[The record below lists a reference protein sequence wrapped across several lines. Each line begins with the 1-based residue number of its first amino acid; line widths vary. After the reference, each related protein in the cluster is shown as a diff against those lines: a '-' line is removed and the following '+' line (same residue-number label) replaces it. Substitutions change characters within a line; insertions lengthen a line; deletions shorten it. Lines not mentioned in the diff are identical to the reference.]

1 MSETKKLLDALLC
14 DIYGR
19 QELLAKRMRRC
30 CRNPV
35 LKRSPKKKKGQL
47 AQLASGMVGNRS
59 TLERLDVRKLIDV
72 CAILKVE
79 ILMLGYLL
87 ERVLVARDRL
97 QRHQEVLCEFVTAVL
112 VVESDDAQPK
122 MRFSLSPPPQKAIT
136 SARLTSPT
144 KNSLSSSTT
153 PLTTPGSNNRSPS
166 STKAT
171 MLTRNG
177 GGHGTSPTASGS
189 GHAPSASAS
198 ATAAADDEAT
208 SDYNQWLHA
217 MKLVARLPGGTPPE
231 FRRKLWLSLADKYLK
246 SKNVDWAQQREKC
259 FCEEWR
265 EDDEELGIQIVK
277 DLHRT
282 GSNLCTGPAG
292 SINQAKLKRILLGYA
307 RYNPE
312 VGYCQGFNMLGA
324 LILQV
329 MDKEEE
335 ESMKVMIYLVEGVL
349 PTGYFYGSMGGLQAD
364 MGVFRELMQTRLP
377 RLAKHLQRLQGPVE
391 NAFEPPLT
399 NVFTMQWFL
408 TMFCTCLPMSCV
420 LRVWDLVLIE
430 GSDVLL
436 RTALVLWSLLEE
448 RVISVRSADEFYG
461 KMGSYSSELL
471 NGHLVDSNGLIE
483 RVVKLG
489 PIADL
494 RQLRDKHLY
503 NIAPLRHK
511 QGLQLYYDEEDTHS
525 DEERLAVATVFGLN
539 WGRRGSVGPAAAGKQ
554 QVEQK
559 DRLALDISLLKKQY
573 DRLRERQKQA
583 HVILTTACSTAARQ
597 GSGPASSSQSSV
609 PVNQLL
615 LGRPAIVTNKGK
627 RVGAPLGAIPPA
639 RKPSLPAV
647 LHTKPTAEKQL
658 RRGETLLWRD
668 TDPSR
673 RRRDSLT
680 WKEIKADR
688 AAMMREG
695 ADVSSV
701 RTQKLRTRFGKS
713 DSSSYSED
721 SDGEQETGAGG
732 GGGSSTDTSLCD
744 DDDPK
749 STEKS
754 PKQKAK
760 LARKLKEQKQLAG
773 SRDTSLERQR
783 PKSWAPSSHEIPF
796 MLMGTD
802 SGDEKEEK
810 AAKEEADTRDQAE
823 DSATESGHFEF
834 DRELHLVS
842 SKIEPLKLP
851 YDSEI
856 PDIPSVSPIPTPREK
871 DEAEE
876 DLLDERKAFDVS
888 DDGVT
893 NQYFERVNSVERPN
907 RLELSYSLNEE
918 ETDTNAIYL
927 EEREKVEGHSG
938 DREYNSL
945 PRFYPRED
953 DDGVQG
959 DGKVPQI
966 RDDNIPA
973 SALSNA
979 SRKRRD
985 PRRKT
990 LTRSS
995 TIEIEE
1001 RYQALERR
1009 ISQEQPSGDR
1019 TLPLQAKYI
1028 PSTAALEERF
1038 NTLEKQL
1045 SAEKQRK
1052 EQTDMDADYPVK
1064 PERIPSTAD
1073 LESRFNSLTK
1083 QMSSSESS
1091 SKTPIDLKD
1100 EDRPSG
1106 SSSKKQKDSEKTS
1119 KLHQSEEPES
1129 NTKES
1134 TEETETSDSKEVESD
1149 EKKAEQPRLKKLP
1162 STAELED
1169 RFNALERKMSVQK
1182 SSPSKNKKEPPDEGE
1197 PKSTKEPEKPE
1208 ESEKEIEKSSGS
1220 QSPMATKDP
1229 KDSDQKKPET
1239 KETTRS
1245 PTENQDQKVKDKS
1258 PKSEESVEKE
1268 TSKSKEDSQESETK
1282 KVEANQK
1289 LSLEKG
1295 NNTVKEK
1302 REEAPEKSDKETAET
1317 KNENVENDSSK
1328 KSDSQKKEA
1337 SKTSVPEAESESKPA
1352 SKENSTTKDVE
1363 LEKTPRKSPPSTEE
1377 LEKRFNALEKQMST
1391 TNLETTKEPDQTKS
1405 ATKSQSSSAEEK
1417 TQKSMKSFD
1426 DKIKQ
1431 VNVAIEK
1438 EQKRVE
1444 VEDPAAKKRK
1454 NVEESGKV
1462 VNNQMKTPKTKEE
1475 DSQQPEGSQQKG
1487 KNQRRASEPP
1497 STEDLEKRY
1506 ETLKR
1511 RMSSK
1516 NQFSETVDEALE
1528 RIQQEVISE
1537 SVEEKKPPPS
1547 TEDLES
1553 RFEAL
1558 QGDKKNVESKMSETK
1573 HVDVAIEAHIPSPPP
1588 PPPPPKERPVLAE
1601 PVLHQQQALIEELQS
1616 KMRGQSPG
1624 EENLKPSEINPQ
1636 RRQRKLLQRPT
1647 PMGDETSEAPANTAY
1662 YRAANHEQW
1671 QQRMVRRF
1679 SDLPS
1684 RADLENRLQFLERQL
1699 YKKFYKQ
1706 RCASDSEVASR
1717 VKLPPEDQP
1726 STSRQA
1732 KELEA
1737 EGQLEQRV
1745 LALEKQLSENSLK
1758 LLEAMRERQRSA
1770 DDSGSPRRLSTE
1782 TIDATGKELVRY
1794 TQNIGE
1800 LEEVD
1805 AHKPINISINIKMLV
1820 NKDNE
1825 SKQPKAESKPTT
1837 EDLTR
1842 RLEQLEQQL
1851 LEERAK
1857 NGSIPPENEVLEE
1870 KPEKLEEK
1878 DSCKKQEK
1886 NCHNQH
1892 VKGDEVEKAE
1902 VLAERK
1908 IEPAAAKE
1916 TKTLEN
1922 EEKAQARAKDVDT
1935 QKSVKGQNVVD
1946 DTKSVNDQNVVDDT
1960 KSVDSQKAVDDTKSV
1975 KDHNLVGDKRADGES
1990 LDKKDKSPAKGKSED
2005 DIKQKSEAS
2014 KAEVPKETSTQGKP
2028 SETKLEKRIAKDPV
2042 PKEAS
2047 TKEASPKRETLKSE
2061 EPKSKEKEATKTET
2075 NKSKETSSVPVSTK
2089 ESKVSSKQ
2097 LPEKKETIKDSAS
2110 KELPE
2115 KMVIDSTDVGPMD
2128 ANGKTVV
2135 LLMDNE
2141 HRASKVRRLTRAN
2154 TEELEDLFQAL
2165 EKQLNDRNLVKSE
2178 DGRLIRVDPKPSA
2191 EQEEQTQAIS
2201 DLTKQIE
2208 DFTSAKP
2215 EEENPKEATKDDKPE
2230 PEEPEDY
2237 DWGPNTVKH
2246 HLKRKTVY
2254 LPSTKELESR
2264 FRSLERQIKLLEDVE
2279 KIDVEQRLSEIERK
2293 IKLQYSLSHE
2303 KDLNKYLELCEGKGL
2318 DDDEPLP
2325 VETPTKAEETTA
2337 TRDRSRSPGRRA
2349 VATKSPYTSPS
2360 RKATIKTPHTSPTRK
2375 PIIKSPYTSPSRKS
2389 AKSPYTSPSRNRQR
2403 SPSPTRSPE
2412 RKPKRSPYTS
2422 PARRKPHPN
2431 DLPISD
2437 DLEYKYR
2444 VLDLVRSKSKENLA
2458 KRMNDPNRKPAI
2470 HPLEMILS
2478 PSPDTEAIPT
2488 TGELEHRIRVLD
2500 EKLRSP
2506 AKTRSKSR
2514 SRSPTIEDIKRQK
2527 MRDEQKP
2534 RTPVHNL
2541 ERIVSSPGRPEPPT
2555 AEELEERIR
2564 ILEQEHKFDFK
2575 TQKDYKAFNQKLKD
2589 VISPSLSF
2597 DEFRA
2602 AKSREQSP
2610 RRHGPTTPKSALRR
2624 DDFDEGY
2631 CGGAHTTTH
2640 YRPTSPKVIRFRD
2653 EDENEDEDQFEEA
2666 PRPKSRQTSD
2676 RMVGSTHDV
2685 LDCLEEN
2692 TKILQ
2697 RILKKT
2703 LADQPSATRSYASS
2717 SEGLDALGSR
2727 LMRETSPITR
2737 TGTHTGVPLRTGENI
2752 NDRLSSIKNS
2762 IKSIDTLCEEKPYQK
2777 EKCQRYIDS
2786 LFTDSLHFAS
2796 KKSSLED
2803 LSLSRSLSRSESRGR
2818 SIHRTGDYAPSI
2830 RVTSEHRS
2838 LGSAD
2843 SRRSPLGNR
2852 DTSPVHHRS
2861 HRDVSRELSPRRR
2874 RLEEEDEERKDR
2886 ESSRVRRDNLLPNYF
2901 ADNRSELSSGSSLTG
2916 FNHKVDRQLEETCA
2930 KYADDRRSACR
2941 TPLSHPYES
2950 RTTATRHSHTDPV
2963 QIPAKPAGSATATD
2977 SFPRPVSPYRQPYD
2991 PYHRSPGGA
3000 GGTPLYQPGKLE
3012 IRHTTVTSTFY
3023 DRFLTEKQIERQ
3035 THSRPPSRSP
3045 VVSPSVPAKSYVDLS
3060 STTSATSSTT
3070 ATSTT
3075 ASSFM
3080 SSSYAG
3086 PSFSLPSASNYSYLN
3101 PVSGSGSGSGISS
3114 ISPRASCSDLR
3125 STTSGPTSTSTTS
3138 ATTSSY
3144 VPYNFTSSFTSRL
3157 SDPSTTST
3165 ASAVSTS
3172 SLTHSTGVYNPM
3184 MSFTLREPLASSSLG
3199 GASASTLLPFQFNRT
3214 FTSNFDKEQNKQ

>member
-1 MSETKKLLDALLC
+1 
-14 DIYGR
+14 
-19 QELLAKRMRRC
+19 
-30 CRNPV
+30 
-35 LKRSPKKKKGQL
+35 
-47 AQLASGMVGNRS
+47 MV
-59 TLERLDVRKLIDV
+59 
-72 CAILKVE
+72 CILH
-79 ILMLGYLL
+79 GYY
-87 ERVLVARDRL
+87 
-97 QRHQEVLCEFVTAVL
+97 
-112 VVESDDAQPK
+112 DAQPK

-136 SARLTSPT
+136 SARLTSP
-144 KNSLSSSTT
+144 SSSTST
-153 PLTTPGSNNRSPS
+153 RSTTTITTPGSNNRSPS

-198 ATAAADDEAT
+198 AAADDEAT

-597 GSGPASSSQSSV
+597 GSGPASSAQSSV

-627 RVGAPLGAIPPA
+627 RIGAPLGAIPPA

-647 LHTKPTAEKQL
+647 LHTKPATEKQL

-695 ADVSSV
+695 TDVSSV

-721 SDGEQETGAGG
+721 SDGELETGAGGGGG

-783 PKSWAPSSHEIPF
+783 PKSWAPSSQEIPF
-796 MLMGTD
+796 TLMGTD
-802 SGDEKEEK
+802 SGDEKEEQ
-810 AAKEEADTRDQAE
+810 AAKEQPDTGDQAE

-834 DRELHLVS
+834 DRELQLVS
-842 SKIEPLKLP
+842 AKIEPLKLP
-851 YDSEI
+851 YDTAF
-856 PDIPSVSPIPTPREK
+856 PGMPSVSPMPTPQEK
-871 DEAEE
+871 SEAEE
-876 DLLDERKAFDVS
+876 DLLDERKPFDVS

-918 ETDTNAIYL
+918 ETDTKAIYL

-945 PRFYPRED
+945 PRFYPRAD
-953 DDGVQG
+953 DDGVQD

-966 RDDNIPA
+966 RDDNIPGENKDDYKELLSMTIEENTGYKPPPPTA

-1009 ISQEQPSGDR
+1009 ISQDQPSEDR
-1019 TLPLQAKYI
+1019 KAKYI

-1052 EQTDMDADYPVK
+1052 EQTDMEADQPIK
-1064 PERIPSTAD
+1064 SDRIPSTAD

-1083 QMSSSESS
+1083 QMSSSENSS

-1100 EDRPSG
+1100 ADRPSG
-1106 SSSKKQKDSEKTS
+1106 SSSKKQMDSEKTS
-1119 KLHQSEEPES
+1119 KLHQAEEPES

-1134 TEETETSDSKEVESD
+1134 AGETEASDSKENKSD
-1149 EKKAEQPRLKKLP
+1149 EKEAEQPRLKKLP

-1169 RFNALERKMSVQK
+1169 RFNALERKLSVQK

-1197 PKSTKEPEKPE
+1197 SKSTKEPEKPE
-1208 ESEKEIEKSSGS
+1208 EPEKEMEKSSDC
-1220 QSPMATKDP
+1220 QSPIAAKDP
-1229 KDSDQKKPET
+1229 KNSDQKKPET
-1239 KETTRS
+1239 KETTQS
-1245 PTENQDQKVKDKS
+1245 PTENKDQKGKAKS
-1258 PKSEESVEKE
+1258 PKSEERIGKE
-1268 TSKSKEDSQESETK
+1268 TSKSKEDSQETDSTK
-1282 KVEANQK
+1282 KVETNPK
-1289 LSLEKG
+1289 LSSEKG
-1295 NNTVKEK
+1295 DHALKEK
-1302 REEAPEKSDKETAET
+1302 RQEAPGKTDKETAET
-1317 KNENVENDSSK
+1317 KNEN

-1337 SKTSVPEAESESKPA
+1337 TKTSVPQTESDSKPA
-1352 SKENSTTKDVE
+1352 SKEKPTSKDVE

-1391 TNLETTKEPDQTKS
+1391 TNLETTKEPDQTKA

-1417 TQKSMKSFD
+1417 AQKSMKSFD
-1426 DKIKQ
+1426 DKIKE

-1444 VEDPAAKKRK
+1444 VEDHAEKKRQ
-1454 NVEESGKV
+1454 NVEEA
-1462 VNNQMKTPKTKEE
+1462 VNNNLETPNNKVK
-1475 DSQQPEGSQQKG
+1475 DSQLPEESEQKG

-1537 SVEEKKPPPS
+1537 SVEEKKPPP
-1547 TEDLES
+1547 TTADLES

-1558 QGDKKNVESKMSETK
+1558 HGDRKNVEAKVAATK

-1588 PPPPPKERPVLAE
+1588 PPPPPKERPVLAA

-1636 RRQRKLLQRPT
+1636 RRQRRLLQRPT

-1805 AHKPINISINIKMLV
+1805 AHKPINISINIKMMV
-1820 NKDNE
+1820 NKDSE
-1825 SKQPKAESKPTT
+1825 SKQPKGESKPTT

-1857 NGSIPPENEVLEE
+1857 NGSIPPEGEVLEE

-1878 DSCKKQEK
+1878 DSCNKQEK

-1892 VKGDEVEKAE
+1892 VKGDEVEKSE
-1902 VLAERK
+1902 VPVERK

-1935 QKSVKGQNVVD
+1935 QKSVKGQN
-1946 DTKSVNDQNVVDDT
+1946 
-1960 KSVDSQKAVDDTKSV
+1960 AVDDKKSV
-1975 KDHNLVGDKRADGES
+1975 KGQNAVDDKNSVKDKNVVHDTQTDGES
-1990 LDKKDKSPAKGKSED
+1990 LDKKGKTPAKEKSED
-2005 DIKQKSEAS
+2005 GTKQKSEAI

-2028 SETKLEKRIAKDPV
+2028 SETKLEKRITRDPV
-2042 PKEAS
+2042 AEEAS
-2047 TKEASPKRETLKSE
+2047 TKEASPKKENPESG
-2061 EPKSKEKEATKTET
+2061 EPKSKEKEATKAET
-2075 NKSKETSSVPVSTK
+2075 NKSKETPSVAVSTK
-2089 ESKVSSKQ
+2089 EGKVPSKQ
-2097 LPEKKETIKDSAS
+2097 LPEKKETTKHSPS

-2115 KMVIDSTDVGPMD
+2115 KMVINSTDVGPMEP
-2128 ANGKTVV
+2128 NGKTVV

-2178 DGRLIRVDPKPSA
+2178 DGRLVRVDPKPSA
-2191 EQEEQTQAIS
+2191 EQVEQTQAIS
-2201 DLTKQIE
+2201 DLTKEIE

-2215 EEENPKEATKDDKPE
+2215 EEENPKEAAKEDKLE
-2230 PEEPEDY
+2230 PEEPEDF

-2279 KIDVEQRLSEIERK
+2279 KIDVEQRLNEFERK

-2318 DDDEPLP
+2318 DDDEALP
-2325 VETPTKAEETTA
+2325 VETPTKAEEATA
-2337 TRDRSRSPGRRA
+2337 TRDRSRSPGRKA
-2349 VATKSPYTSPS
+2349 VVSKSPYTSPS

-2375 PIIKSPYTSPSRKS
+2375 PIIKSPYTSPARKS

-2403 SPSPTRSPE
+2403 SPSPTRSPD
-2412 RKPKRSPYTS
+2412 RKTKRSPYTS

-2458 KRMNDPNRKPAI
+2458 KRMNDPNRKAAI

-2514 SRSPTIEDIKRQK
+2514 SRSPTIEDMKRQK

-2597 DEFRA
+2597 EEFRS

-2631 CGGAHTTTH
+2631 CGGTHTTSH
-2640 YRPTSPKVIRFRD
+2640 YRSTSPKVIRFRD
-2653 EDENEDEDQFEEA
+2653 EDEVEDADQFEEA
-2666 PRPKSRQTSD
+2666 PRPKSRQAGD
-2676 RMVGSTHDV
+2676 RM
-2685 LDCLEEN
+2685 
-2692 TKILQ
+2692 
-2697 RILKKT
+2697 KT

-2786 LFTDSLHFAS
+2786 LFTDSLHFGS

-2818 SIHRTGDYAPSI
+2818 SIHRSGDYAPSI

-2843 SRRSPLGNR
+2843 SRRSPLGHR
-2852 DTSPVHHRS
+2852 DTSPLHHRS

-2950 RTTATRHSHTDPV
+2950 RTTATATATRHSHTDPV

-3045 VVSPSVPAKSYVDLS
+3045 VVSPSVPAKSYVDLC
-3060 STTSATSSTT
+3060 STTSSATSTSST
-3070 ATSTT
+3070 S

-3101 PVSGSGSGSGISS
+3101 PVSGSGSGSGSGISS

-3125 STTSGPTSTSTTS
+3125 STSTTS
-3138 ATTSSY
+3138 VTTSSY
-3144 VPYNFTSSFTSRL
+3144 APYNFTSSFTSRL
-3157 SDPSTTST
+3157 SDPIATST

-3184 MSFTLREPLASSSLG
+3184 MSFTLREPLTSSSLG
-3199 GASASTLLPFQFNRT
+3199 GSSASPLLPFQFNRT

>member
-1 MSETKKLLDALLC
+1 MSDTKKLLDALLC

-19 QELLAKRMRRC
+19 QEQLAKRMRRC
-30 CRNPV
+30 CRDPV
-35 LKRSPKKKKGQL
+35 FQRRSSKEKKGQL
-47 AQLASGMVGNRS
+47 AQLASGMVGNRE

-87 ERVLVARDRL
+87 ERVLMARDRL

-144 KNSLSSSTT
+144 KNSQSTT
-153 PLTTPGSNNRSPS
+153 TNSTTIPGNNNRSPS
-166 STKAT
+166 STIST
-171 MLTRNG
+171 MLARNG

-189 GHAPSASAS
+189 GHGPSATATAPSAS
-198 ATAAADDEAT
+198 ADDEAT

-448 RVISVRSADEFYG
+448 RVLSVRSADEFYG

-525 DEERLAVATVFGLN
+525 DEERIAVATVFGLN

-597 GSGPASSSQSSV
+597 GSGSTSSSQASV

-627 RVGAPLGAIPPA
+627 RVGAPMGAIPPA

-647 LHTKPTAEKQL
+647 LHTKPGTEKQL

-695 ADVSSV
+695 IDVSSV
-701 RTQKLRTRFGKS
+701 KTQKLRTRFGKS

-721 SDGEQETGAGG
+721 SDGEQDAGT

-749 STEKS
+749 SIEKS
-754 PKQKAK
+754 PKHKAK
-760 LARKLKEQKQLAG
+760 LARKLKEQKQMSG

-783 PKSWAPSSHEIPF
+783 PKSWAPSSQEIPF

-802 SGDEKEEK
+802 SGDEKES
-810 AAKEEADTRDQAE
+810 AVKEEADDPAE
-823 DSATESGHFEF
+823 DSATESGRFGF
-834 DRELHLVS
+834 DKELDLVS
-842 SKIEPLKLP
+842 YKLEPLKIH
-851 YDSEI
+851 SETEI
-856 PDIPSVSPIPTPREK
+856 PGMTSISPIPTPKEK
-871 DEAEE
+871 SKAEE
-876 DLLDERKAFDVS
+876 DLLEERKRFDVS
-888 DDGVT
+888 DNGVT

-918 ETDTNAIYL
+918 ETDTSAIFM

-938 DREYNSL
+938 DREYKSIPPL
-945 PRFYPRED
+945 FTRED
-953 DDGVQG
+953 DHSVQVA
-959 DGKVPQI
+959 GKVPQI
-966 RDDNIPA
+966 RDDNIPGENKDDYKELLNMTIEDNTVYKPPPPTA
-973 SALSNA
+973 SNLSNA

-1009 ISQEQPSGDR
+1009 ISQDQPDR
-1019 TLPLQAKYI
+1019 QSKYI

-1052 EQTDMDADYPVK
+1052 ELPEMETDYPPK
-1064 PERIPSTAD
+1064 SERIPSTAD
-1073 LESRFNSLTK
+1073 LETRFNSLTK

-1091 SKTPIDLKD
+1091 SKAPIDLKD
-1100 EDRPSG
+1100 EESPSG
-1106 SSSKKQKDSEKTS
+1106 SSPKEQRDSEKTS
-1119 KLHQSEEPES
+1119 KLHSSEETQS
-1129 NTKES
+1129 DTKETS
-1134 TEETETSDSKEVESD
+1134 EKTEASDSKENKSD
-1149 EKKAEQPRLKKLP
+1149 EKGDEQPRLKKLP

-1182 SSPSKNKKEPPDEGE
+1182 TSPSKTKKEPPDEE
-1197 PKSTKEPEKPE
+1197 ETKAVEEPE
-1208 ESEKEIEKSSGS
+1208 ESEKVSENSKDSHSTTD
-1220 QSPMATKDP
+1220 TKDRR
-1229 KDSDQKKPET
+1229 KSDQKKPET
-1239 KETTRS
+1239 KEVPKS
-1245 PTENQDQKVKDKS
+1245 PTQNQEQKDKPRKVES
-1258 PKSEESVEKE
+1258 PKREEKSIKENTKSSEDSPKPVSSPAEKQKTNKNAEANKKTDLEEDDLVKNTEKVEPSNKPDSKTSE
-1268 TSKSKEDSQESETK
+1268 TSKQTDSKKEEPAKKMVSES
-1282 KVEANQK
+1282 N
-1289 LSLEKG
+1289 
-1295 NNTVKEK
+1295 
-1302 REEAPEKSDKETAET
+1302 KSDQKASSEDKSSTKEQE
-1317 KNENVENDSSK
+1317 
-1328 KSDSQKKEA
+1328 
-1337 SKTSVPEAESESKPA
+1337 PA
-1352 SKENSTTKDVE
+1352 
-1363 LEKTPRKSPPSTEE
+1363 KTPRKSPPSTEE

-1391 TNLETTKEPDQTKS
+1391 TNLETSKEPDQAMPS
-1405 ATKSQSSSAEEK
+1405 AKNQTPKEEEK
-1417 TQKSMKSFD
+1417 AQKSMKCFD
-1426 DKIKQ
+1426 DKIKE
-1431 VNVAIEK
+1431 VNTAIAIE
-1438 EQKRVE
+1438 QK
-1444 VEDPAAKKRK
+1444 K
-1454 NVEESGKV
+1454 VEEEDQAEKKHKGFGESCKA
-1462 VNNQMKTPKTKEE
+1462 VNEKLEAPKKGASEKPEE
-1475 DSQQPEGSQQKG
+1475 SQQKG

-1516 NQFSETVDEALE
+1516 NHFSETVDEALE

-1553 RFEAL
+1553 RFDAL
-1558 QGDKKNVESKMSETK
+1558 HGGEKNKPSTTQPK
-1573 HVDVAIEAHIPSPPP
+1573 HVDVAIEAHIPDPPP
-1588 PPPPPKERPVLAE
+1588 PPPPPKDRPVLAE

-1636 RRQRKLLQRPT
+1636 RRQRNLLQRPT

-1662 YRAANHEQW
+1662 YRAANHDQW

-1706 RCASDSEVASR
+1706 RCASDSEVASK
-1717 VKLPPEDQP
+1717 VKLPPDEQP

-1732 KELEA
+1732 RALEA

-1770 DDSGSPRRLSTE
+1770 VQQSDDTGSPRRLSTE

-1805 AHKPINISINIKMLV
+1805 AHKPINISINIKMMV
-1820 NKDNE
+1820 NKDGE
-1825 SKQPKAESKPTT
+1825 SKQPKGEAKPTT

-1857 NGSIPPENEVLEE
+1857 NGSIPSENEGAELKIE
-1870 KPEKLEEK
+1870 KPEES
-1878 DSCKKQEK
+1878 DACKKQEK

-1892 VKGDEVEKAE
+1892 VKSDEAEKVEVPVEKK
-1902 VLAERK
+1902 L
-1908 IEPAAAKE
+1908 EPEAAKE

-1922 EEKAQARAKDVDT
+1922 EEKAQARAKEVVT
-1935 QKSVKGQNVVD
+1935 EKSVKEEKTVVD
-1946 DTKSVNDQNVVDDT
+1946 EKLGGKEEVP
-1960 KSVDSQKAVDDTKSV
+1960 V
-1975 KDHNLVGDKRADGES
+1975 KP
-1990 LDKKDKSPAKGKSED
+1990 KSPAKEKPEGDSKKKSVAAKVDAKKEPSTQD
-2005 DIKQKSEAS
+2005 KPLETKSDKSSTKEPKPKEAPTEEAKKKIENL
-2014 KAEVPKETSTQGKP
+2014 KAESKPKETPSSTKSENTK
-2028 SETKLEKRIAKDPV
+2028 SETI
-2042 PKEAS
+2042 
-2047 TKEASPKRETLKSE
+2047 
-2061 EPKSKEKEATKTET
+2061 KSKESSSDTP
-2075 NKSKETSSVPVSTK
+2075 SKESTK
-2089 ESKVSSKQ
+2089 K
-2097 LPEKKETIKDSAS
+2097 LPEKKETSKDSSS
-2110 KELPE
+2110 KELPD
-2115 KMVIDSTDVGPMD
+2115 KMVINATDLGPMD
-2128 ANGKTVV
+2128 PNSKTVV

-2141 HRASKVRRLTRAN
+2141 PRASKVRRLTRAN

-2165 EKQLNDRNLVKSE
+2165 EKQLNDRNLIKSE
-2178 DGRLIRVDPKPSA
+2178 DGRLIRVDSKPSA
-2191 EQEEQTQAIS
+2191 EQVEQSQAIS
-2201 DLTKQIE
+2201 DLTKEIE

-2215 EEENPKEATKDDKPE
+2215 EEKEKPKEATKEGKTE

-2279 KIDVEQRLSEIERK
+2279 KIDVEQRLNEIERK

-2325 VETPTKAEETTA
+2325 VETPTKAEETVTA
-2337 TRDRSRSPGRRA
+2337 RDRSRSPGRKVTTKSPYTSPSRKA
-2349 VATKSPYTSPS
+2349 ATKSPYTSPS
-2360 RKATIKTPHTSPTRK
+2360 RKAT
-2375 PIIKSPYTSPSRKS
+2375 KSPYTSPSRQ
-2389 AKSPYTSPSRNRQR
+2389 QR
-2403 SPSPTRSPE
+2403 SPSPARSPE
-2412 RKPKRSPYTS
+2412 RKSKKSPYTS

-2478 PSPDTEAIPT
+2478 PSPDEDAIPT

-2500 EKLRSP
+2500 EKLKSP
-2506 AKTRSKSR
+2506 AKTRPKSR
-2514 SRSPTIEDIKRQK
+2514 SRSPTIDDIKRQK

-2555 AEELEERIR
+2555 AEQLEERIR

-2597 DEFRA
+2597 EEFRA

-2610 RRHGPTTPKSALRR
+2610 RRHGATTPKSALRR
-2624 DDFDEGY
+2624 DDFDEAYSSG
-2631 CGGAHTTTH
+2631 TTTH

-2653 EDENEDEDQFEEA
+2653 EDEDDDHFEEA
-2666 PRPKSRQTSD
+2666 PRSKSRQTSD
-2676 RMVGSTHDV
+2676 RM
-2685 LDCLEEN
+2685 
-2692 TKILQ
+2692 
-2697 RILKKT
+2697 T

-2786 LFTDSLHFAS
+2786 LFSDSLHFAS

-2818 SIHRTGDYAPSI
+2818 SIHRSGDYAPSI
-2830 RVTSEHRS
+2830 RITSEHRS
-2838 LGSAD
+2838 LGSAE

-2852 DTSPVHHRS
+2852 ETSPLHHRS
-2861 HRDVSRELSPRRR
+2861 HREVSRELSPRRR

-2941 TPLSHPYES
+2941 TPLSHPFES

-2963 QIPAKPAGSATATD
+2963 QIQATATGTTD

-3000 GGTPLYQPGKLE
+3000 GSTPLYQPGKLE

-3035 THSRPPSRSP
+3035 TNSRPPSRSP
-3045 VVSPSVPAKSYVDLS
+3045 VVSPSVPAKSYMDLC

-3070 ATSTT
+3070 AFSTT
-3075 ASSFM
+3075 SSFM

-3086 PSFSLPSASNYSYLN
+3086 PSFSLPSSSNYSYLN
-3101 PVSGSGSGSGISS
+3101 PGGSGISSS

-3125 STTSGPTSTSTTS
+3125 STTTASSLTTTTTTPST
-3138 ATTSSY
+3138 TTSSY
-3144 VPYNFTSSFTSRL
+3144 VPYNFSSSFTSRL
-3157 SDPSTTST
+3157 SEPITTCS
-3165 ASAVSTS
+3165 ASVVSTS

-3199 GASASTLLPFQFNRT
+3199 GSSASPLLPFQFNRT

>member
-1 MSETKKLLDALLC
+1 MSDTKKLLDALLC

-19 QELLAKRMRRC
+19 QEQLATRMRRC
-30 CRNPV
+30 CRDPV
-35 LKRSPKKKKGQL
+35 FRSRSSKEKKGQL
-47 AQLASGMVGNRS
+47 ARLASGMVGNRS
-59 TLERLDVRKLIDV
+59 TLERLDVHKLIDV

-87 ERVLVARDRL
+87 ERVLIARDRL

-122 MRFSLSPPPQKAIT
+122 MRFSLSPPPQKAIS

-144 KNSLSSSTT
+144 TTTTSTT
-153 PLTTPGSNNRSPS
+153 SNSRSTTTTALGTTSCTTPSGNNRSPG
-166 STKAT
+166 STNNT
-171 MLTRNG
+171 MLARNG

-189 GHAPSASAS
+189 
-198 ATAAADDEAT
+198 
-208 SDYNQWLHA
+208 
-217 MKLVARLPGGTPPE
+217 
-231 FRRKLWLSLADKYLK
+231 
-246 SKNVDWAQQREKC
+246 
-259 FCEEWR
+259 
-265 EDDEELGIQIVK
+265 
-277 DLHRT
+277 
-282 GSNLCTGPAG
+282 
-292 SINQAKLKRILLGYA
+292 
-307 RYNPE
+307 
-312 VGYCQGFNMLGA
+312 
-324 LILQV
+324 ILQV

-349 PTGYFYGSMGGLQAD
+349 PTGYFCGSMGGLQAD

-448 RVISVRSADEFYG
+448 RVLSVRSADEFYG

-525 DEERLAVATVFGLN
+525 DEERIAVATVFGLN
-539 WGRRGSVGPAAAGKQ
+539 WGRRGSVGPAAATGKQ

-583 HVILTTACSTAARQ
+583 HVILTTACSTASRQ
-597 GSGPASSSQSSV
+597 GTGPASNCQTAV
-609 PVNQLL
+609 QVNQLL

-647 LHTKPTAEKQL
+647 LHTKPATEKQL

-688 AAMMREG
+688 AAMVREG
-695 ADVSSV
+695 IDVSSV
-701 RTQKLRTRFGKS
+701 KTQKLRTRFGKS

-721 SDGEQETGAGG
+721 SDGEQDLGAAE
-732 GGGSSTDTSLCD
+732 GSSTDTSLCD

-749 STEKS
+749 SIEKS
-754 PKQKAK
+754 PKHKAK
-760 LARKLKEQKQLAG
+760 LARKLKEQKQLSG
-773 SRDTSLERQR
+773 SRDASLERQR

-802 SGDEKEEK
+802 SGDEKEP
-810 AAKEEADTRDQAE
+810 AVKEEADAVDPAE
-823 DSATESGHFEF
+823 DSATESGRFGF
-834 DRELHLVS
+834 DKELDLDS
-842 SKIEPLKLP
+842 YKLETLKIQ
-851 YDSEI
+851 SETEI
-856 PDIPSVSPIPTPREK
+856 LCMTSTSPIATPK
-871 DEAEE
+871 MKSEADE
-876 DLLDERKAFDVS
+876 DLLVDQKRFDVN
-888 DDGVT
+888 DNGVT

-918 ETDTNAIYL
+918 ETDTSAIYL

-938 DREYNSL
+938 DREYQSL
-945 PRFYPRED
+945 PPLFTKEED
-953 DDGVQG
+953 DSMQM

-966 RDDNIPA
+966 RDDNIPGENKDDYKELLSMTIEENTGYKPPPPTA
-973 SALSNA
+973 GLLSNA
-979 SRKRRD
+979 TRKRRD

-1009 ISQEQPSGDR
+1009 ISQDQPNGDR
-1019 TLPLQAKYI
+1019 QSKYI

-1052 EQTDMDADYPVK
+1052 ELSEMETDLPNK
-1064 PERIPSTAD
+1064 SERIPSTAD
-1073 LESRFNSLTK
+1073 LETRFNSLTK
-1083 QMSSSESS
+1083 QLSSSESS
-1091 SKTPIDLKD
+1091 SKTPIDIK
-1100 EDRPSG
+1100 EEEPPSG
-1106 SSSKKQKDSEKTS
+1106 SSSKEQKDSEKTS
-1119 KLHQSEEPES
+1119 KLHKSEEVQS
-1129 NTKES
+1129 DTKETS
-1134 TEETETSDSKEVESD
+1134 AKTETSNAKEKESA
-1149 EKKAEQPRLKKLP
+1149 EKGADQPRLKKLP

-1182 SSPSKNKKEPPDEGE
+1182 SSPSETKKEPPDEE
-1197 PKSTKEPEKPE
+1197 SSNVIKEPQ
-1208 ESEKEIEKSSGS
+1208 ESEKITQKSEDI
-1220 QSPMATKDP
+1220 QSTTATKDTKDDDQRSLKTKENP
-1229 KDSDQKKPET
+1229 VSPKEIPAQESKSSKIESPKPEKEPLTQSSESAKDSQKSVT
-1239 KETTRS
+1239 S
-1245 PTENQDQKVKDKS
+1245 PNRNE
-1258 PKSEESVEKE
+1258 
-1268 TSKSKEDSQESETK
+1268 
-1282 KVEANQK
+1282 K
-1289 LSLEKG
+1289 LSK
-1295 NNTVKEK
+1295 N
-1302 REEAPEKSDKETAET
+1302 DETI
-1317 KNENVENDSSK
+1317 K
-1328 KSDSQKKEA
+1328 KSDSEKFNDLKVTEVSKNPDKNKERGEAAKKNDSEKVETKTD
-1337 SKTSVPEAESESKPA
+1337 SKTIEPKKSGSEVKST
-1352 SKENSTTKDVE
+1352 SKEPETV
-1363 LEKTPRKSPPSTEE
+1363 KTPRKSPPSTEE

-1391 TNLETTKEPDQTKS
+1391 TNMEITKEAEQTKS
-1405 ATKSQSSSAEEK
+1405 VPKNQTSKEEEK
-1417 TQKSMKSFD
+1417 AQKSMKSFD
-1426 DKIKQ
+1426 DKIKE
-1431 VNVAIEK
+1431 VNTTLAK
-1438 EQKRVE
+1438 EQKKVDE
-1444 VEDPAAKKRK
+1444 EDQAEKIVKEDCKASDEKLEIPKK
-1454 NVEESGKV
+1454 NAEESEL
-1462 VNNQMKTPKTKEE
+1462 PEE
-1475 DSQQPEGSQQKG
+1475 GQQKG

-1516 NQFSETVDEALE
+1516 NHFAAQSETVDEALE

-1558 QGDKKNVESKMSETK
+1558 HGGEKKESRSTQPK
-1573 HVDVAIEAHIPSPPP
+1573 HVDVAIEAHIPDPPP
-1588 PPPPPKERPVLAE
+1588 PPPPPKERPILAE

-1636 RRQRKLLQRPT
+1636 RRQRNHLLQRPA

-1662 YRAANHEQW
+1662 YRAANHDPW

-1706 RCASDSEVASR
+1706 RCASDSEVASK
-1717 VKLPPEDQP
+1717 VKLPPDDQP
-1726 STSRQA
+1726 STSHQA
-1732 KELEA
+1732 KALEA
-1737 EGQLEQRV
+1737 EAQLEQRV

-1770 DDSGSPRRLSTE
+1770 APRSDDSGSPRRLSTE

-1805 AHKPINISINIKMLV
+1805 AHKPINISINIKMLL
-1820 NKDNE
+1820 NKDSE
-1825 SKQPKAESKPTT
+1825 PKQPKGEPKPTT

-1857 NGSIPPENEVLEE
+1857 NGTMPTENEVPEV
-1870 KPEKLEEK
+1870 KPEKLEEG

-1886 NCHNQH
+1886 NCHNLH
-1892 VKGDEVEKAE
+1892 VKSDEAEKLE
-1902 VLAERK
+1902 EPVERK
-1908 IEPAAAKE
+1908 IEPEAAKE

-1922 EEKAQARAKDVDT
+1922 EEKAQARAKEVVTEKLVKEEKAAVDEKLVMET
-1935 QKSVKGQNVVD
+1935 AIEKPKSPIKEKPKD
-1946 DTKSVNDQNVVDDT
+1946 DTK
-1960 KSVDSQKAVDDTKSV
+1960 K
-1975 KDHNLVGDKRADGES
+1975 
-1990 LDKKDKSPAKGKSED
+1990 
-2005 DIKQKSEAS
+2005 KSEAT
-2014 KAEVPKETSTQGKP
+2014 KAEEAKETSSEVKSDSEKPSTNDSKPKTNDSQEVPANKKDQLKTEKSESKETPNTNKNDVPKNDTIKPKETSSAEVTN
-2028 SETKLEKRIAKDPV
+2028 
-2042 PKEAS
+2042 
-2047 TKEASPKRETLKSE
+2047 
-2061 EPKSKEKEATKTET
+2061 SKE
-2075 NKSKETSSVPVSTK
+2075 SD
-2089 ESKVSSKQ
+2089 KQ
-2097 LPEKKETIKDSAS
+2097 LPEKKETSKDSSA
-2110 KELPE
+2110 KELPD
-2115 KMVIDSTDVGPMD
+2115 KMVINATDLGPVD
-2128 ANGKTVV
+2128 PNSKTVV

-2141 HRASKVRRLTRAN
+2141 PRASKVRRLTRAN

-2165 EKQLNDRNLVKSE
+2165 EKQLNDRNLIKSE
-2178 DGRLIRVDPKPSA
+2178 DGRLIRADSKPSA
-2191 EQEEQTQAIS
+2191 EQVEQAQAIC
-2201 DLTKQIE
+2201 DLTKEIE

-2215 EEENPKEATKDDKPE
+2215 EEKEIPKKAAKEDKPE
-2230 PEEPEDY
+2230 PEQSEDY

-2246 HLKRKTVY
+2246 HLKRRTVH

-2279 KIDVEQRLSEIERK
+2279 KIDVEQRLNEIERK

-2303 KDLNKYLELCEGKGL
+2303 TDLNKYLELCEGKGL
-2318 DDDEPLP
+2318 DDEETLP
-2325 VETPTKAEETTA
+2325 VETPTKADEAA
-2337 TRDRSRSPGRRA
+2337 TVRDRSRSPGRKVASKSPYTSTSRNA
-2349 VATKSPYTSPS
+2349 ASKSPYTSPSRKAATKSPYTSPS
-2360 RKATIKTPHTSPTRK
+2360 RKA
-2375 PIIKSPYTSPSRKS
+2375 
-2389 AKSPYTSPSRNRQR
+2389 AKSPYTSPSRHRQR

-2412 RKPKRSPYTS
+2412 RRSKKSPYCS
-2422 PARRKPHPN
+2422 PPRRKPHPN

-2478 PSPDTEAIPT
+2478 PSPDDSEIPT

-2500 EKLRSP
+2500 GKLKSP
-2506 AKTRSKSR
+2506 AKTRPKSR

-2541 ERIVSSPGRPEPPT
+2541 ERIVSSPSRPEPPT
-2555 AEELEERIR
+2555 AEQLEERIR
-2564 ILEQEHKFDFK
+2564 ILEQDHKFDFK

-2597 DEFRA
+2597 EEFRA

-2610 RRHGPTTPKSALRR
+2610 RRQGATTPKSALRR
-2624 DDFDEGY
+2624 DDCDEAYSGS
-2631 CGGAHTTTH
+2631 TTH

-2653 EDENEDEDQFEEA
+2653 EDEDEDQFEEA
-2666 PRPKSRQTSD
+2666 PRSKSRHNSD
-2676 RMVGSTHDV
+2676 RM
-2685 LDCLEEN
+2685 
-2692 TKILQ
+2692 
-2697 RILKKT
+2697 KT

-2786 LFTDSLHFAS
+2786 LFSNSLHFAS

-2830 RVTSEHRS
+2830 RITSEHRS
-2838 LGSAD
+2838 LGSAE
-2843 SRRSPLGNR
+2843 SRRSPLGGR
-2852 DTSPVHHRS
+2852 DTSPLHYRS
-2861 HRDVSRELSPRRR
+2861 HREVSRELSPRRR

-2930 KYADDRRSACR
+2930 KYADDARRSACR

-2950 RTTATRHSHTDPV
+2950 RTTATRLHTDPV
-2963 QIPAKPAGSATATD
+2963 QIHATTTGSAGATD
-2977 SFPRPVSPYRQPYD
+2977 SFPRPVSPYRQTYD
-2991 PYHRSPGGA
+2991 PHHRSPGGA

-3045 VVSPSVPAKSYVDLS
+3045 VVSPSVPAKGYGDLC
-3060 STTSATSSTT
+3060 STTPATSSTT
-3070 ATSTT
+3070 ALST
-3075 ASSFM
+3075 SSFM

-3086 PSFSLPSASNYSYLN
+3086 PSFSLPSASNYSY
-3101 PVSGSGSGSGISS
+3101 SGPSS

-3125 STTSGPTSTSTTS
+3125 STTTATSLDTTATTTTTS
-3138 ATTSSY
+3138 TSSY
-3144 VPYNFTSSFTSRL
+3144 VPYNFSSSFTSRFGE
-3157 SDPSTTST
+3157 PTTTCS
-3165 ASAVSTS
+3165 ASGVSTS

-3184 MSFTLREPLASSSLG
+3184 MSFTLREPLTSSSLG
-3199 GASASTLLPFQFNRT
+3199 GSSASPLLPFQFNRT

>member
-1 MSETKKLLDALLC
+1 MSENKKLLDALLC
-14 DIYGR
+14 EIYGR
-19 QELLAKRMRRC
+19 QEQLAQIRQHCSKD
-30 CRNPV
+30 
-35 LKRSPKKKKGQL
+35 LQSPKEQKGQL
-47 AQLASGMVGNRS
+47 ARMVSGMTGNRS
-59 TLERLDVRKLIDV
+59 TLERLSVRKLIDV

-79 ILMLGYLL
+79 ILMIGYLL
-87 ERVLVARDRL
+87 ERVLLARDRL

-122 MRFSLSPPPQKAIT
+122 MRFSLSPPPQKAIASSSSSSSS

-144 KNSLSSSTT
+144 ITTRSTT
-153 PLTTPGSNNRSPS
+153 LGPSTTSPGSNNRSPS
-166 STKAT
+166 PRAFGS
-171 MLTRNG
+171 MLARNG
-177 GGHGTSPTASGS
+177 GGHEVNPSATASGS
-189 GHAPSASAS
+189 GSASAS
-198 ATAAADDEAT
+198 AAAATAADDEAA

-448 RVISVRSADEFYG
+448 RVLSVRSADEFYG

-511 QGLQLYYDEEDTHS
+511 QGLQLYYDDEDTHS
-525 DEERLAVATVFGLN
+525 DEERMAVATVWGLN
-539 WGRRGSVGPAAAGKQ
+539 WGRRGSVGPAAAAGKQ
-554 QVEQK
+554 PAEQK

-597 GSGPASSSQSSV
+597 GSGPGNSSQPAV

-647 LHTKPTAEKQL
+647 LHTKPAAEKQL

-668 TDPSR
+668 TDSSR

-695 ADVSSV
+695 VDVSSIK
-701 RTQKLRTRFGKS
+701 TQKLRTRFGKS

-721 SDGEQETGAGG
+721 SDGEQEVGGGSG

-749 STEKS
+749 SIEKS
-754 PKQKAK
+754 PKHKAK
-760 LARKLKEQKQLAG
+760 LGRKLKEQKQLSG
-773 SRDTSLERQR
+773 SRDASLERQR
-783 PKSWAPSSHEIPF
+783 PKSWAPSSQEIPF
-796 MLMGTD
+796 ILMGTD
-802 SGDEKEEK
+802 SGDEKDPPV
-810 AAKEEADTRDQAE
+810 KEDTELAE
-823 DSATESGHFEF
+823 DSATESDRFAFEK
-834 DRELHLVS
+834 ELDFVS
-842 SKIEPLKLP
+842 YKLEPLAIQSGSEGTELP
-851 YDSEI
+851 EI
-856 PDIPSVSPIPTPREK
+856 PVLTPISPIPTFKEK
-871 DEAEE
+871 SGSEE
-876 DLLDERKAFDVS
+876 DLLEEQKQKPFDVS
-888 DDGVT
+888 DSGVT

-907 RLELSYSLNEE
+907 KLELSYSLNEE
-918 ETDTNAIYL
+918 ESETSVTYL
-927 EEREKVEGHSG
+927 EEREKVEGHSADG
-938 DREYNSL
+938 DYQAL
-945 PRFYPRED
+945 PPLPMNPED
-953 DDGVQG
+953 NPLPGA
-959 DGKVPQI
+959 GKVPQI
-966 RDDNIPA
+966 RDDNIPGENKDDYKELLSMTIEERVDFKPPPPTA
-973 SALSNA
+973 SSLSSA
-979 SRKRRD
+979 ARKRRD

-1009 ISQEQPSGDR
+1009 ISQDQPTAERPS
-1019 TLPLQAKYI
+1019 KYI

-1045 SAEKQRK
+1045 SADKQRK
-1052 EQTDMDADYPVK
+1052 ELVEIDSEHPEK
-1064 PERIPSTAD
+1064 FERIPSTAD
-1073 LESRFNSLTK
+1073 LETRFNALTK
-1083 QMSSSESS
+1083 QLSSSESTAKS
-1091 SKTPIDLKD
+1091 PIDLKD
-1100 EDRPSG
+1100 DEQPSG
-1106 SSSKKQKDSEKTS
+1106 SGSSKEQKDSEKTS
-1119 KLHQSEEPES
+1119 KLHKSEELES
-1129 NTKES
+1129 EVQES
-1134 TEETETSDSKEVESD
+1134 SKTEASESKE
-1149 EKKAEQPRLKKLP
+1149 KASEDRKTDQPRLKKLP

-1182 SSPSKNKKEPPDEGE
+1182 SSPVKAKKEPPDEE
-1197 PKSTKEPEKPE
+1197 STEQESKPQ
-1208 ESEKEIEKSSGS
+1208 ESEKKASKEHKESTREEPEEKASSPTEEPAPKSKTKPVVSPKQKGKESSDLKTDTKHSETQSTKKETIEEGVPSKVKVNKETESTQVDPEIPAEKE
-1220 QSPMATKDP
+1220 SPKKTEP
-1229 KDSDQKKPET
+1229 KKVEDQKKVQSKPEKSTNKTESENVKNT
-1239 KETTRS
+1239 K
-1245 PTENQDQKVKDKS
+1245 D
-1258 PKSEESVEKE
+1258 SE
-1268 TSKSKEDSQESETK
+1268 ETK
-1282 KVEANQK
+1282 K
-1289 LSLEKG
+1289 
-1295 NNTVKEK
+1295 
-1302 REEAPEKSDKETAET
+1302 EE
-1317 KNENVENDSSK
+1317 
-1328 KSDSQKKEA
+1328 
-1337 SKTSVPEAESESKPA
+1337 PA
-1352 SKENSTTKDVE
+1352 
-1363 LEKTPRKSPPSTEE
+1363 KTPRKSPPSTEE
-1377 LEKRFNALEKQMST
+1377 LEKRFNALEKQLST
-1391 TNLETTKEPDQTKS
+1391 TNLEQVEPPKS
-1405 ATKSQSSSAEEK
+1405 IAKTQKSQEVQQDEK
-1417 TQKSMKSFD
+1417 VQKSMKSFD
-1426 DKIKQ
+1426 DKIKE
-1431 VNVAIEK
+1431 VNTALVK
-1438 EQKRVE
+1438 EQTKVE
-1444 VEDPAAKKRK
+1444 PKDQSE
-1454 NVEESGKV
+1454 
-1462 VNNQMKTPKTKEE
+1462 KTPEKKVIQSEE
-1475 DSQQPEGSQQKG
+1475 LEPSQSQQSDLNK
-1487 KNQRRASEPP
+1487 RRASEPP

-1516 NQFSETVDEALE
+1516 NHFSTPNETVNEALE
-1528 RIQQEVISE
+1528 RIEQEVISD
-1537 SVEEKKPPPS
+1537 SADEEKKPPPS

-1558 QGDKKNVESKMSETK
+1558 QGGEKKPKAQTQPK
-1573 HVDVAIEAHIPSPPP
+1573 HVDVAIEAHIPEPPP
-1588 PPPPPKERPVLAE
+1588 PPPPPKELPILPA
-1601 PVLHQQQALIEELQS
+1601 PVLHQQQALIEELQR

-1624 EENLKPSEINPQ
+1624 EENLKPSEINPE

-1662 YRAANHEQW
+1662 YRATNQEQW

-1684 RADLENRLQFLERQL
+1684 RADLENRVQFLERQL
-1699 YKKFYKQ
+1699 YAKFYKQ
-1706 RCASDSEVASR
+1706 RCASDSEVASK
-1717 VKLPPEDQP
+1717 VKHSP
-1726 STSRQA
+1726 SPDEMPTTSRQA
-1732 KELEA
+1732 RA
-1737 EGQLEQRV
+1737 VVEGLLEQRV

-1758 LLEAMRERQRSA
+1758 LLETIRDRERIAAAPQS
-1770 DDSGSPRRLSTE
+1770 DDSGGSPRRLSTE

-1805 AHKPINISINIKMLV
+1805 AHKPINISINIKMLL
-1820 NKDNE
+1820 NKDSGE
-1825 SKQPKAESKPTT
+1825 PKQPKAESKPTT

-1842 RLEQLEQQL
+1842 RLELLEQQL

-1857 NGSIPPENEVLEE
+1857 NGSHIPENEVPQPEE
-1870 KPEKLEEK
+1870 SEA
-1878 DSCKKQEK
+1878 CKKQEK

-1892 VKGDEVEKAE
+1892 VKSDETQKVE
-1902 VLAERK
+1902 
-1908 IEPAAAKE
+1908 EPAKTQIKPEMAKE

-1922 EEKAQARAKDVDT
+1922 EEKAQARAKE
-1935 QKSVKGQNVVD
+1935 VV
-1946 DTKSVNDQNVVDDT
+1946 T
-1960 KSVDSQKAVDDTKSV
+1960 
-1975 KDHNLVGDKRADGES
+1975 
-1990 LDKKDKSPAKGKSED
+1990 DKSPKVEKVIEKTVTEEKPEPIIKDKKEEVTKKED
-2005 DIKQKSEAS
+2005 KVSTT
-2014 KAEVPKETSTQGKP
+2014 KEGS
-2028 SETKLEKRIAKDPV
+2028 SETKPKQTKEEKPSKDISKTKEVSSQKV
-2042 PKEAS
+2042 PENKKEIPKTEEPLSKDSAS
-2047 TKEASPKRETLKSE
+2047 TNMKQDNPKAETIKAKETAS
-2061 EPKSKEKEATKTET
+2061 A
-2075 NKSKETSSVPVSTK
+2075 SKETI
-2089 ESKVSSKQ
+2089 KQ
-2097 LPEKKETIKDSAS
+2097 LPEKPKETSKDSSAP
-2110 KELPE
+2110 KEVPD
-2115 KMVIDSTDVGPMD
+2115 KMVINASDLGPMD
-2128 ANGKTVV
+2128 PNNKTVV

-2141 HRASKVRRLTRAN
+2141 PRASRVRRLTRAN
-2154 TEELEDLFQAL
+2154 TEELEGLFQAL
-2165 EKQLNDRNLVKSE
+2165 EKQLSDRNLIKSE
-2178 DGRLIRVDPKPSA
+2178 DGRLIRADSKPSTEQA
-2191 EQEEQTQAIS
+2191 EQVQAIS

-2208 DFTSAKP
+2208 DFTSGKP
-2215 EEENPKEATKDDKPE
+2215 EEDNPEEAVKEDKTEPKEPE
-2230 PEEPEDY
+2230 EDY
-2237 DWGPNTVKH
+2237 DWGPNPVKH
-2246 HLKRKTVY
+2246 HLKRKTAY
-2254 LPSTKELESR
+2254 LPSTKELEAR

-2279 KIDVEQRLSEIERK
+2279 KIDVEQRLVEIERK

-2303 KDLNKYLELCEGKGL
+2303 KDLNKYLELCEGRGL
-2318 DDDEPLP
+2318 DDE
-2325 VETPTKAEETTA
+2325 ETQPEEAPTKEEETA
-2337 TRDRSRSPGRRA
+2337 RARDRSRSPGRKAATKSPYTSPSRK

-2360 RKATIKTPHTSPTRK
+2360 RKAAT
-2375 PIIKSPYTSPSRKS
+2375 KSPYTSPSRQREKT
-2389 AKSPYTSPSRNRQR
+2389 PYS
-2403 SPSPTRSPE
+2403 SPTRSPE
-2412 RKPKRSPYTS
+2412 RKSKRSPYTS

-2458 KRMNDPNRKPAI
+2458 KRMNDPNRKPPI
-2470 HPLEMILS
+2470 HPLEILLD
-2478 PSPDTEAIPT
+2478 PSPDDSAIPS

-2500 EKLRSP
+2500 GKLKSP
-2506 AKTRSKSR
+2506 AKARSKPR
-2514 SRSPTIEDIKRQK
+2514 SRSPTIEDMKRQK

-2541 ERIVSSPGRPEPPT
+2541 ERLVSSPGRPEPPT
-2555 AEELEERIR
+2555 AAELEERMR
-2564 ILEQEHKFDFK
+2564 ILEQEHTFDFK
-2575 TQKDYKAFNQKLKD
+2575 TQKDYRAFNQKLKD

-2597 DEFRA
+2597 EEFRA

-2610 RRHGPTTPKSALRR
+2610 RRHGATTPKSALRR
-2624 DDFDEGY
+2624 DDYDE
-2631 CGGAHTTTH
+2631 ATSNTTTTY
-2640 YRPTSPKVIRFRD
+2640 YRPTSPKVIRFQD
-2653 EDENEDEDQFEEA
+2653 EDEDEDHFEEA
-2666 PRPKSRQTSD
+2666 PRSKSRQTSD
-2676 RMVGSTHDV
+2676 RM
-2685 LDCLEEN
+2685 
-2692 TKILQ
+2692 
-2697 RILKKT
+2697 KT

-2762 IKSIDTLCEEKPYQK
+2762 IKSIDNLCEEKPPPYQK

-2786 LFTDSLHFAS
+2786 LFSDSLHFAS

-2818 SIHRTGDYAPSI
+2818 SIHRASGDYAPSI
-2830 RVTSEHRS
+2830 RITSEHRS
-2838 LGSAD
+2838 LGSAE
-2843 SRRSPLGNR
+2843 SRRSPLGSSAR
-2852 DTSPVHHRS
+2852 DTSPLHYRS
-2861 HRDVSRELSPRRR
+2861 HRDMSRDLSPRRR
-2874 RLEEEDEERKDR
+2874 RLEEEEEERERRERERERER
-2886 ESSRVRRDNLLPNYF
+2886 ESSRVRRDNLLPNYS

-2930 KYADDRRSACR
+2930 KYADDARRSACR

-2950 RTTATRHSHTDPV
+2950 RSTATRQHQHHTDPV
-2963 QIPAKPAGSATATD
+2963 QD
-2977 SFPRPVSPYRQPYD
+2977 SFPRPVSPYRQPYE
-2991 PYHRSPGGA
+2991 PRGPSAATGSSAPV
-3000 GGTPLYQPGKLE
+3000 YQPGKLE

-3023 DRFLTEKQIERQ
+3023 DRFLTEKQIER
-3035 THSRPPSRSP
+3035 THSRPNSRSP
-3045 VVSPSVPAKSYVDLS
+3045 VASPSVPARSYGEF
-3060 STTSATSSTT
+3060 STTSAPSCTT
-3070 ATSTT
+3070 ATATNSL
-3075 ASSFM
+3075 M

-3086 PSFSLPSASNYSYLN
+3086 TSFSLPTSSNYPYSR
-3101 PVSGSGSGSGISS
+3101 VTSS
-3114 ISPRASCSDLR
+3114 SDLR
-3125 STTSGPTSTSTTS
+3125 SAATATTTS
-3138 ATTSSY
+3138 ASSLTTTTTTSSY
-3144 VPYNFTSSFTSRL
+3144 VPYNFSSSFTSRL
-3157 SDPSTTST
+3157 SDPITTC
-3165 ASAVSTS
+3165 SASTS
-3172 SLTHSTGVYNPM
+3172 SLTTSTGVYNPM

-3199 GASASTLLPFQFNRT
+3199 AVSASPLAPFQFNRT
-3214 FTSNFDKEQNKQ
+3214 FVSNFDKEQEKK

>member
-19 QELLAKRMRRC
+19 QEVLAKRIRRC

-47 AQLASGMVGNRS
+47 AQLASGMVGDRS
-59 TLERLDVRKLIDV
+59 ALERLDVRKLIDV

-112 VVESDDAQPK
+112 IVESDDAQPK

-153 PLTTPGSNNRSPS
+153 ITTPGSNNRSPS
-166 STKAT
+166 STKTT

-189 GHAPSASAS
+189 GHAPSAS
-198 ATAAADDEAT
+198 AAADDEAT

-597 GSGPASSSQSSV
+597 GSGPASSSQPAV

-647 LHTKPTAEKQL
+647 LHTKPTTEKQL

-688 AAMMREG
+688 AAMIREG
-695 ADVSSV
+695 VDVSSV

-721 SDGEQETGAGG
+721 SDGEQESGPGG

-802 SGDEKEEK
+802 SGDEKDDK
-810 AAKEEADTRDQAE
+810 ASKDGAGTGDQAE
-823 DSATESGHFEF
+823 DSATESGRYEF
-834 DRELHLVS
+834 DRELHLIS
-842 SKIEPLKLP
+842 SKMEPLKLP
-851 YDSEI
+851 FDPEF
-856 PDIPSVSPIPTPREK
+856 PGMTSVSPIPSPREK
-871 DEAEE
+871 SEAEE
-876 DLLDERKAFDVS
+876 DLLDERKPFDVS

-938 DREYNSL
+938 DREYNSV
-945 PRFYPRED
+945 PPFYPRED

-966 RDDNIPA
+966 RDDNIPGENKDDYKELLSMTIEETTGYKPPPPTA
-973 SALSNA
+973 STLSNA

-1009 ISQEQPSGDR
+1009 ISQDQPSGDR
-1019 TLPLQAKYI
+1019 QAKYI

-1052 EQTDMDADYPVK
+1052 ELTEMEAEYPIK
-1064 PERIPSTAD
+1064 SERIPSTAD

-1106 SSSKKQKDSEKTS
+1106 SSSKNQKDSEKTS
-1119 KLHQSEEPES
+1119 KLHKSEEPES
-1129 NTKES
+1129 NTKET
-1134 TEETETSDSKEVESD
+1134 TEETETSDSKESKSD
-1149 EKKAEQPRLKKLP
+1149 EKETEPPRLKKLP

-1182 SSPSKNKKEPPDEGE
+1182 SSPSKNKKEPPDEE
-1197 PKSTKEPEKPE
+1197 ESESTKEPEEPE
-1208 ESEKEIEKSSGS
+1208 ESDKANEKTSGS
-1220 QSPMATKDP
+1220 QSPIAKKDP
-1229 KDSDQKKPET
+1229 KDNDQKKPET
-1239 KETTRS
+1239 KEENQS
-1245 PTENQDQKVKDKS
+1245 PNNQDQKVKTKS
-1258 PKSEESVEKE
+1258 TKSEEMIEKE
-1268 TSKSKEDSQESETK
+1268 TSKPKEDSQESKTAPNK
-1282 KVEANQK
+1282 KVEANRK
-1289 LSLEKG
+1289 LSSEEG
-1295 NNTVKEK
+1295 DHTIKEK
-1302 REEAPEKSDKETAET
+1302 REESPGKTDKETAEA
-1317 KNENVENDSSK
+1317 KIENVKDSSK

-1337 SKTSVPEAESESKPA
+1337 AKTSVSQTEADSKPG
-1352 SKENSTTKDVE
+1352 SKGNATSKDAE
-1363 LEKTPRKSPPSTEE
+1363 QEKTPRKSPPSTEE

-1391 TNLETTKEPDQTKS
+1391 TNLETTREPDQTNP
-1405 ATKSQSSSAEEK
+1405 ATKSQSSSAEVK

-1426 DKIKQ
+1426 DKIKE

-1444 VEDPAAKKRK
+1444 VEDNAEKKRK
-1454 NVEESGKV
+1454 NVEESCKTV
-1462 VNNQMKTPKTKEE
+1462 DNNLEAPKNKEE
-1475 DSQQPEGSQQKG
+1475 DSQQPEECQQKG
-1487 KNQRRASEPP
+1487 MNQRRASEPP

-1537 SVEEKKPPPS
+1537 AVEEKKPPPS

-1558 QGDKKNVESKMSETK
+1558 HGDKKNVESKMAETK

-1726 STSRQA
+1726 STSKQA
-1732 KELEA
+1732 KELEV

-1805 AHKPINISINIKMLV
+1805 AHKPINISINIKMMV
-1820 NKDNE
+1820 NKDSE
-1825 SKQPKAESKPTT
+1825 SKQPKGESKPTT

-1857 NGSIPPENEVLEE
+1857 NGSIPTENGVLEE

-1892 VKGDEVEKAE
+1892 VKGDEVEKTE
-1902 VLAERK
+1902 VPADRK

-1922 EEKAQARAKDVDT
+1922 EEKAQTRAKVVDT
-1935 QKSVKGQNVVD
+1935 EKSVKDQNAVAD
-1946 DTKSVNDQNVVDDT
+1946 EKSVQDQNVVDD
-1960 KSVDSQKAVDDTKSV
+1960 KKAD
-1975 KDHNLVGDKRADGES
+1975 REI
-1990 LDKKDKSPAKGKSED
+1990 LDKTNKSSSAGKSED
-2005 DIKQKSEAS
+2005 TKQMSGKKEKAENINQTSEAP
-2014 KAEVPKETSTQGKP
+2014 KAGVSKETSTRGKP
-2028 SETKLEKRIAKDPV
+2028 SETKLENPTTKDPV
-2042 PKEAS
+2042 PKKAS
-2047 TKEASPKRETLKSE
+2047 TKEASPNKKNLNSE
-2061 EPKSKEKEATKTET
+2061 EPKSKEKESTKTET
-2075 NKSKETSSVPVSTK
+2075 QKSKETPTVAVSPK

-2097 LPEKKETIKDSAS
+2097 LPEKKEAIKDSSS
-2110 KELPE
+2110 KELPD
-2115 KMVIDSTDVGPMD
+2115 KMVINSTDVGPMD
-2128 ANGKTVV
+2128 PNGKTVV

-2191 EQEEQTQAIS
+2191 EQVEQTQAIS
-2201 DLTKQIE
+2201 DLTKEIE

-2215 EEENPKEATKDDKPE
+2215 EEENPKEEAKEENPE
-2230 PEEPEDY
+2230 PEEPEDF

-2279 KIDVEQRLSEIERK
+2279 KIDVEQRLNEIERK

-2325 VETPTKAEETTA
+2325 VETPTKEAEITTA
-2337 TRDRSRSPGRRA
+2337 RDRSRSPGRKA
-2349 VATKSPYTSPS
+2349 VVTKSPYTSPS

-2412 RKPKRSPYTS
+2412 RKSKRSPYTS

-2478 PSPDTEAIPT
+2478 PSPDADAIPT

-2500 EKLRSP
+2500 EKLKSP

-2527 MRDEQKP
+2527 MRDEKKP

-2631 CGGAHTTTH
+2631 CGGTHTSTH

-2653 EDENEDEDQFEEA
+2653 EDEDEDQFEEA
-2666 PRPKSRQTSD
+2666 PRPKSRQTSE
-2676 RMVGSTHDV
+2676 RM
-2685 LDCLEEN
+2685 
-2692 TKILQ
+2692 
-2697 RILKKT
+2697 T

-2818 SIHRTGDYAPSI
+2818 SIHRSGDYAPSI

-2852 DTSPVHHRS
+2852 DTSPLHHRS
-2861 HRDVSRELSPRRR
+2861 HRDISRELSPRRR

-2963 QIPAKPAGSATATD
+2963 QIPANPAGSATATD

-3045 VVSPSVPAKSYVDLS
+3045 VVSPSVPAKSYVELC
-3060 STTSATSSTT
+3060 STTSATSST
-3070 ATSTT
+3070 S

-3101 PVSGSGSGSGISS
+3101 PVSGSGSGNSS

-3125 STTSGPTSTSTTS
+3125 STTSGPTSTTTTS
-3138 ATTSSY
+3138 VTTSSY

-3157 SDPSTTST
+3157 NDPITTST
-3165 ASAVSTS
+3165 TSAVSTS

-3199 GASASTLLPFQFNRT
+3199 GSSASPLLPFQFNRT

>member
-1 MSETKKLLDALLC
+1 
-14 DIYGR
+14 
-19 QELLAKRMRRC
+19 
-30 CRNPV
+30 
-35 LKRSPKKKKGQL
+35 
-47 AQLASGMVGNRS
+47 
-59 TLERLDVRKLIDV
+59 
-72 CAILKVE
+72 
-79 ILMLGYLL
+79 
-87 ERVLVARDRL
+87 
-97 QRHQEVLCEFVTAVL
+97 
-112 VVESDDAQPK
+112 

-136 SARLTSPT
+136 SARLTSPI
-144 KNSLSSSTT
+144 KNSLSSSSTI
-153 PLTTPGSNNRSPS
+153 TTPGSNNRSPS
-166 STKAT
+166 ST

-189 GHAPSASAS
+189 GHAPSAS
-198 ATAAADDEAT
+198 AAADDEAT

-597 GSGPASSSQSSV
+597 GSGPASSTQQAV

-647 LHTKPTAEKQL
+647 LHTKPTTEKQL

-688 AAMMREG
+688 AAMIREG
-695 ADVSSV
+695 VDVSSV

-721 SDGEQETGAGG
+721 SDGEQESGPGG

-802 SGDEKEEK
+802 SGDEKDDK
-810 AAKEEADTRDQAE
+810 ASKEGAGTGDQAE
-823 DSATESGHFEF
+823 DSATESGRYEF
-834 DRELHLVS
+834 DRELHLIS
-842 SKIEPLKLP
+842 SKMEPLKLP
-851 YDSEI
+851 FDPEF
-856 PDIPSVSPIPTPREK
+856 PGMTSVSPIPSPREK
-871 DEAEE
+871 SEAEE
-876 DLLDERKAFDVS
+876 DLLDERKPFDVS

-893 NQYFERVNSVERPN
+893 NQYFERVNSVERPK

-938 DREYNSL
+938 DREYNSV
-945 PRFYPRED
+945 PPFYPRKD

-959 DGKVPQI
+959 DGKVPKI
-966 RDDNIPA
+966 RDDNIPGENRDDYKELLSMTIEETTGYKPPPPTA
-973 SALSNA
+973 STLSNA

-1009 ISQEQPSGDR
+1009 ISQDQPSGDR
-1019 TLPLQAKYI
+1019 QAKYI
-1028 PSTAALEERF
+1028 PSTATLEERF

-1052 EQTDMDADYPVK
+1052 ELTEMEAEYPIK
-1064 PERIPSTAD
+1064 SERIPSTAD

-1106 SSSKKQKDSEKTS
+1106 SSSKNQKDSEKTS
-1119 KLHQSEEPES
+1119 KLHKSEEPES
-1129 NTKES
+1129 NTKE
-1134 TEETETSDSKEVESD
+1134 TTQETETSDSKESKSD
-1149 EKKAEQPRLKKLP
+1149 EKEAEQPRLKKLP

-1182 SSPSKNKKEPPDEGE
+1182 SSPSKNKKEPPDEKE
-1197 PKSTKEPEKPE
+1197 SESTKEPEEPE
-1208 ESEKEIEKSSGS
+1208 ESEKANENTSGS
-1220 QSPMATKDP
+1220 QSPIAKKDP

-1239 KETTRS
+1239 KEKQS
-1245 PTENQDQKVKDKS
+1245 PIKNQNQKVKAKS
-1258 PKSEESVEKE
+1258 PKSEEIIEND
-1268 TSKSKEDSQESETK
+1268 TSKPKEDSQESKTATNK
-1282 KVEANQK
+1282 KVEANRK
-1289 LSLEKG
+1289 LSSEESDHTK
-1295 NNTVKEK
+1295 KEK
-1302 REEAPEKSDKETAET
+1302 RVESPGKNDKETAET
-1317 KNENVENDSSK
+1317 KIENVKDSSR
-1328 KSDSQKKEA
+1328 KSDYQKKEA
-1337 SKTSVPEAESESKPA
+1337 AKTSVSQTEADSKPG
-1352 SKENSTTKDVE
+1352 SKGNSTSKNAE
-1363 LEKTPRKSPPSTEE
+1363 QEKTPR
-1377 LEKRFNALEKQMST
+1377 LR
-1391 TNLETTKEPDQTKS
+1391 S
-1405 ATKSQSSSAEEK
+1405 APKK
-1417 TQKSMKSFD
+1417 
-1426 DKIKQ
+1426 
-1431 VNVAIEK
+1431 
-1438 EQKRVE
+1438 
-1444 VEDPAAKKRK
+1444 AKYRANNCQRK
-1454 NVEESGKV
+1454 
-1462 VNNQMKTPKTKEE
+1462 
-1475 DSQQPEGSQQKG
+1475 
-1487 KNQRRASEPP
+1487 
-1497 STEDLEKRY
+1497 
-1506 ETLKR
+1506 
-1511 RMSSK
+1511 
-1516 NQFSETVDEALE
+1516 
-1528 RIQQEVISE
+1528 
-1537 SVEEKKPPPS
+1537 KK
-1547 TEDLES
+1547 
-1553 RFEAL
+1553 
-1558 QGDKKNVESKMSETK
+1558 
-1573 HVDVAIEAHIPSPPP
+1573 
-1588 PPPPPKERPVLAE
+1588 
-1601 PVLHQQQALIEELQS
+1601 QS
-1616 KMRGQSPG
+1616 KT
-1624 EENLKPSEINPQ
+1624 LFQ
-1636 RRQRKLLQRPT
+1636 R
-1647 PMGDETSEAPANTAY
+1647 TA
-1662 YRAANHEQW
+1662 Q
-1671 QQRMVRRF
+1671 
-1679 SDLPS
+1679 
-1684 RADLENRLQFLERQL
+1684 
-1699 YKKFYKQ
+1699 KKW
-1706 RCASDSEVASR
+1706 
-1717 VKLPPEDQP
+1717 
-1726 STSRQA
+1726 
-1732 KELEA
+1732 
-1737 EGQLEQRV
+1737 
-1745 LALEKQLSENSLK
+1745 LS
-1758 LLEAMRERQRSA
+1758 
-1770 DDSGSPRRLSTE
+1770 
-1782 TIDATGKELVRY
+1782 I
-1794 TQNIGE
+1794 
-1800 LEEVD
+1800 
-1805 AHKPINISINIKMLV
+1805 
-1820 NKDNE
+1820 
-1825 SKQPKAESKPTT
+1825 
-1837 EDLTR
+1837 
-1842 RLEQLEQQL
+1842 
-1851 LEERAK
+1851 
-1857 NGSIPPENEVLEE
+1857 
-1870 KPEKLEEK
+1870 
-1878 DSCKKQEK
+1878 
-1886 NCHNQH
+1886 
-1892 VKGDEVEKAE
+1892 
-1902 VLAERK
+1902 
-1908 IEPAAAKE
+1908 
-1916 TKTLEN
+1916 
-1922 EEKAQARAKDVDT
+1922 
-1935 QKSVKGQNVVD
+1935 
-1946 DTKSVNDQNVVDDT
+1946 
-1960 KSVDSQKAVDDTKSV
+1960 
-1975 KDHNLVGDKRADGES
+1975 
-1990 LDKKDKSPAKGKSED
+1990 
-2005 DIKQKSEAS
+2005 
-2014 KAEVPKETSTQGKP
+2014 
-2028 SETKLEKRIAKDPV
+2028 
-2042 PKEAS
+2042 
-2047 TKEASPKRETLKSE
+2047 
-2061 EPKSKEKEATKTET
+2061 
-2075 NKSKETSSVPVSTK
+2075 
-2089 ESKVSSKQ
+2089 
-2097 LPEKKETIKDSAS
+2097 
-2110 KELPE
+2110 
-2115 KMVIDSTDVGPMD
+2115 STDVGPMD
-2128 ANGKTVV
+2128 PNGKTVV

-2191 EQEEQTQAIS
+2191 EQVEQTQAIS
-2201 DLTKQIE
+2201 DLTKEIE

-2215 EEENPKEATKDDKPE
+2215 EEENPKEAAKEENPE
-2230 PEEPEDY
+2230 SEEPEDF

-2279 KIDVEQRLSEIERK
+2279 KIDVEQRLNEIERK

-2325 VETPTKAEETTA
+2325 VETPSKEAEITTA
-2337 TRDRSRSPGRRA
+2337 RDRSRSPGRKA
-2349 VATKSPYTSPS
+2349 VVTKSPYTSPS
-2360 RKATIKTPHTSPTRK
+2360 RKATIKTPHSSPTRK
-2375 PIIKSPYTSPSRKS
+2375 PVIKSPYTSPSRKS

-2412 RKPKRSPYTS
+2412 RKSKRSPYTS

-2478 PSPDTEAIPT
+2478 PSPDADAIPT

-2500 EKLRSP
+2500 EKLKSP

-2527 MRDEQKP
+2527 MRDEKKP

-2541 ERIVSSPGRPEPPT
+2541 ERIVSSPSRPEPPT

-2597 DEFRA
+2597 DEFRS

-2631 CGGAHTTTH
+2631 CGGTHTSTH

-2653 EDENEDEDQFEEA
+2653 EDDEDQFEEA
-2666 PRPKSRQTSD
+2666 PRPKSRQTSE
-2676 RMVGSTHDV
+2676 RMVGTTHDV
-2685 LDCLEEN
+2685 LDCLTEN

-2818 SIHRTGDYAPSI
+2818 SIHRSGDYAPSI

-2852 DTSPVHHRS
+2852 DTSPLHHRS
-2861 HRDVSRELSPRRR
+2861 HRDISRELSPRRR

-2963 QIPAKPAGSATATD
+2963 QIPANPAGSATATD

-3045 VVSPSVPAKSYVDLS
+3045 VVSPSVPAKSYVELC

-3070 ATSTT
+3070 ATSTS

-3101 PVSGSGSGSGISS
+3101 PVSGSGSGISS

-3138 ATTSSY
+3138 VTTSSY

-3157 SDPSTTST
+3157 NDPITTST
-3165 ASAVSTS
+3165 VSAVSTS

-3199 GASASTLLPFQFNRT
+3199 GSSASPLLPFQFNRT

>member
-1 MSETKKLLDALLC
+1 MSENKKLLDALLC
-14 DIYGR
+14 EIYGR
-19 QELLAKRMRRC
+19 QEQSRQQSSQDSSSSKEL
-30 CRNPV
+30 
-35 LKRSPKKKKGQL
+35 KGQL
-47 AQLASGMVGNRS
+47 ARMVSGMSGNRS
-59 TLERLDVRKLIDV
+59 TLERLSVRKLIDV

-79 ILMLGYLL
+79 ILMIGYLL
-87 ERVLVARDRL
+87 EKVLIARDRL

-122 MRFSLSPPPQKAIT
+122 MRFSLSPPPQKAIASSSSSSST
-136 SARLTSPT
+136 RLTSPT
-144 KNSLSSSTT
+144 IANATRNISTRSSTT
-153 PLTTPGSNNRSPS
+153 LGPSTTSPGSYNRSPS
-166 STKAT
+166 PRAFGS
-171 MLTRNG
+171 MLARNG
-177 GGHGTSPTASGS
+177 GGHEVNPSATASGS
-189 GHAPSASAS
+189 GSAAS
-198 ATAAADDEAT
+198 TTAADDEAA

-448 RVISVRSADEFYG
+448 RVLSVRSADEFYG

-511 QGLQLYYDEEDTHS
+511 QGLQLYYDDEDTHS
-525 DEERLAVATVFGLN
+525 DEERMAVATVWGLN

-554 QVEQK
+554 PAEQK

-597 GSGPASSSQSSV
+597 GTGPGNSTQPAV

-647 LHTKPTAEKQL
+647 LHTKPAEKQL

-695 ADVSSV
+695 VDVSSMK
-701 RTQKLRTRFGKS
+701 TQKLRTRFGKS

-721 SDGEQETGAGG
+721 SDGEQEVGGGSG

-749 STEKS
+749 SMEKS

-760 LARKLKEQKQLAG
+760 LARKLKEQKQLG
-773 SRDTSLERQR
+773 SSREASLERQR
-783 PKSWAPSSHEIPF
+783 PKSWAPSSQEIPF
-796 MLMGTD
+796 ILMGTD
-802 SGDEKEEK
+802 SGDEKDPPV
-810 AAKEEADTRDQAE
+810 KEDNDIAE
-823 DSATESGHFEF
+823 DSATES
-834 DRELHLVS
+834 DRFPYEKDLNFVNFKL
-842 SKIEPLKLP
+842 EPLDIKSVTEGIELP
-851 YDSEI
+851 EI
-856 PDIPSVSPIPTPREK
+856 PGLTPISPIPTTKEK
-871 DEAEE
+871 SAAEE
-876 DLLDERKAFDVS
+876 DLLEEHKPFDGS
-888 DDGVT
+888 DSGVT

-907 RLELSYSLNEE
+907 KLELSYSLNEE
-918 ETDTNAIYL
+918 ESETSVAYL
-927 EEREKVEGHSG
+927 EQREKVEGHSADG
-938 DREYNSL
+938 DYQAL
-945 PRFYPRED
+945 PPLPLNPED
-953 DDGVQG
+953 DPLPGA
-959 DGKVPQI
+959 GKVPQI
-966 RDDNIPA
+966 RDDNIPGENKDDYKELLSMTIEERVEFKPPPPTA
-973 SALSNA
+973 SSLSSA
-979 SRKRRD
+979 ARKRRD

-995 TIEIEE
+995 TIDIEE

-1009 ISQEQPSGDR
+1009 ISQEQPTVERSS
-1019 TLPLQAKYI
+1019 KYI

-1052 EQTDMDADYPVK
+1052 ELVEMDADQPEK
-1064 PERIPSTAD
+1064 FERIPSTAD
-1073 LESRFNSLTK
+1073 LETRFNALTK
-1083 QMSSSESS
+1083 QMSSSESTAKS
-1091 SKTPIDLKD
+1091 PIDLKED
-1100 EDRPSG
+1100 EQASG
-1106 SSSKKQKDSEKTS
+1106 SSSFKEQKDSEKTS
-1119 KLHQSEEPES
+1119 KLHKSEDIES
-1129 NTKES
+1129 EAQERSSSAKC
-1134 TEETETSDSKEVESD
+1134 ETNESKEKATED
-1149 EKKAEQPRLKKLP
+1149 EKAEQPRLKKLP

-1182 SSPSKNKKEPPDEGE
+1182 SSPVKTKKEPPDEE
-1197 PKSTKEPEKPE
+1197 SNDQESKPQESEKAVLKEHKGNRE
-1208 ESEKEIEKSSGS
+1208 ESEVKVL
-1220 QSPMATKDP
+1220 
-1229 KDSDQKKPET
+1229 
-1239 KETTRS
+1239 S
-1245 PTENQDQKVKDKS
+1245 PTEEPA
-1258 PKSEESVEKE
+1258 PK
-1268 TSKSKEDSQESETK
+1268 SKSKPVASPKQAEKSLKESSEGKRDTKESEIVEEDVAPNIEVKKKTDSAKVDPTEKESPKKADPKKVETQKKVESKPVESAKKTESENVTTTKKTDSETK
-1282 KVEANQK
+1282 SPA
-1289 LSLEKG
+1289 
-1295 NNTVKEK
+1295 KE
-1302 REEAPEKSDKETAET
+1302 S
-1317 KNENVENDSSK
+1317 
-1328 KSDSQKKEA
+1328 KEA
-1337 SKTSVPEAESESKPA
+1337 
-1352 SKENSTTKDVE
+1352 
-1363 LEKTPRKSPPSTEE
+1363 PRKSPPSTEE
-1377 LEKRFNALEKQMST
+1377 LEKRFNALEKQLST
-1391 TNLETTKEPDQTKS
+1391 TNLEPTKQAEPTKSPEKTKEVQQD
-1405 ATKSQSSSAEEK
+1405 EK
-1417 TQKSMKSFD
+1417 AQKSMKSFD
-1426 DKIKQ
+1426 DKIKE
-1431 VNVAIEK
+1431 VNTALVK
-1438 EQKRVE
+1438 EQIKVAQK
-1444 VEDPAAKKRK
+1444 DPAEKKPK
-1454 NVEESGKV
+1454 SPEEKV
-1462 VNNQMKTPKTKEE
+1462 KPPLK
-1475 DSQQPEGSQQKG
+1475 PEPEQSHQSDLSK
-1487 KNQRRASEPP
+1487 RRASEPP

-1516 NQFSETVDEALE
+1516 NHFSTPNETVNEALE
-1528 RIQQEVISE
+1528 RIEQEMISE
-1537 SVEEKKPPPS
+1537 SVEEEKKPPPS

-1558 QGDKKNVESKMSETK
+1558 QGGEKKPKTQSQPK
-1573 HVDVAIEAHIPSPPP
+1573 HVDVAIEAHIPEPPP
-1588 PPPPPKERPVLAE
+1588 PPPPPKELPILSG
-1601 PVLHQQQALIEELQS
+1601 PVLHQQQALIEELQR

-1624 EENLKPSEINPQ
+1624 DENLKPSEINPE

-1662 YRAANHEQW
+1662 YRAANQEQW

-1706 RCASDSEVASR
+1706 RCASDSEVASK
-1717 VKLPPEDQP
+1717 VKHSPSPDELPT
-1726 STSRQA
+1726 TSRQA
-1732 KELEA
+1732 RAVADGL
-1737 EGQLEQRV
+1737 LEQRV

-1758 LLEAMRERQRSA
+1758 LLEAIRDREANAAAPQS
-1770 DDSGSPRRLSTE
+1770 DDSGGSPRRLSTE

-1805 AHKPINISINIKMLV
+1805 AHKPINISINIKMLL
-1820 NKDNE
+1820 NKDRSE
-1825 SKQPKAESKPTT
+1825 PKQPKAESQPTT

-1842 RLEQLEQQL
+1842 RLELLEQQL

-1857 NGSIPPENEVLEE
+1857 NGSFIPENGVIRPEE
-1870 KPEKLEEK
+1870 SEA
-1878 DSCKKQEK
+1878 CKKQEK

-1892 VKGDEVEKAE
+1892 VKSDENQKVE
-1902 VLAERK
+1902 
-1908 IEPAAAKE
+1908 EPVKDQIKPETAKE
-1916 TKTLEN
+1916 TKTMEN
-1922 EEKAQARAKDVDT
+1922 EEKAQAQARAKEVVT
-1935 QKSVKGQNVVD
+1935 EKS
-1946 DTKSVNDQNVVDDT
+1946 TK
-1960 KSVDSQKAVDDTKSV
+1960 
-1975 KDHNLVGDKRADGES
+1975 
-1990 LDKKDKSPAKGKSED
+1990 LDKPKVDEKTVVKEVKVEPPIKDKKEEITKKED
-2005 DIKQKSEAS
+2005 
-2014 KAEVPKETSTQGKP
+2014 KAHV
-2028 SETKLEKRIAKDPV
+2028 
-2042 PKEAS
+2042 
-2047 TKEASPKRETLKSE
+2047 TKEASSEIKPKPTKEENPKKKSPNQKNLP
-2061 EPKSKEKEATKTET
+2061 PKESLPKKEIPKTE
-2075 NKSKETSSVPVSTK
+2075 ETSSK
-2089 ESKVSSKQ
+2089 ESASTNKTQDNPKAETIKAKETASASKESIKQ
-2097 LPEKKETIKDSAS
+2097 LPEKTKVTTKDLSSPKEVPD
-2110 KELPE
+2110 
-2115 KMVIDSTDVGPMD
+2115 KMVINASDLGPMD
-2128 ANGKTVV
+2128 PNNKTVV

-2141 HRASKVRRLTRAN
+2141 PRASRVRRLTRAN
-2154 TEELEDLFQAL
+2154 TEELEGLFQAL
-2165 EKQLNDRNLVKSE
+2165 EKQLSDRNLIKSE
-2178 DGRLIRVDPKPSA
+2178 DGRLIRADSKPSA
-2191 EQEEQTQAIS
+2191 EQAEQVQAIS
-2201 DLTKQIE
+2201 DLTKEIE
-2208 DFTSAKP
+2208 DFTSGKP
-2215 EEENPKEATKDDKPE
+2215 EEKEKPEEAVKEDKPE
-2230 PEEPEDY
+2230 PEEPEEDY
-2237 DWGPNTVKH
+2237 DWGPNPVKH
-2246 HLKRKTVY
+2246 HLKRKTAY
-2254 LPSTKELESR
+2254 LPSTKELEAR

-2279 KIDVEQRLSEIERK
+2279 KIDVEQRLVEIERK

-2303 KDLNKYLELCEGKGL
+2303 KDLNKYLELCEGRGL
-2318 DDDEPLP
+2318 DDDETLP
-2325 VETPTKAEETTA
+2325 EETATKEEETA
-2337 TRDRSRSPGRRA
+2337 RARDRSRSPGRK

-2360 RKATIKTPHTSPTRK
+2360 RKVAT
-2375 PIIKSPYTSPSRKS
+2375 KSPYTSPSRKS
-2389 AKSPYTSPSRNRQR
+2389 ATKSPYTSPSRQR
-2403 SPSPTRSPE
+2403 EKTPYSSPTRSPE
-2412 RKPKRSPYTS
+2412 RKSKRSPYTS

-2458 KRMNDPNRKPAI
+2458 KRMNDPNRKPPI
-2470 HPLEMILS
+2470 HPLEILLD
-2478 PSPDTEAIPT
+2478 PSPDDSAIPS

-2500 EKLRSP
+2500 GKLKSP
-2506 AKTRSKSR
+2506 AKVRSKPR
-2514 SRSPTIEDIKRQK
+2514 SRSPTIEDMKRQK

-2541 ERIVSSPGRPEPPT
+2541 ERLVSSPGRPEPPT
-2555 AEELEERIR
+2555 AEELEERMR
-2564 ILEQEHKFDFK
+2564 ILEQEHTFDFK
-2575 TQKDYKAFNQKLKD
+2575 TQKDYRAFNQKLKD

-2597 DEFRA
+2597 EEFRA

-2610 RRHGPTTPKSALRR
+2610 RRHGATTPKSALRR
-2624 DDFDEGY
+2624 DDYDE
-2631 CGGAHTTTH
+2631 ATSNTTTTY
-2640 YRPTSPKVIRFRD
+2640 YRPTSPKVIRFQD
-2653 EDENEDEDQFEEA
+2653 EDEDHFEET

-2676 RMVGSTHDV
+2676 RM
-2685 LDCLEEN
+2685 
-2692 TKILQ
+2692 
-2697 RILKKT
+2697 T

-2762 IKSIDTLCEEKPYQK
+2762 IKSIDNLCEEKPPPYQK

-2786 LFTDSLHFAS
+2786 LFSDSLHFAS

-2818 SIHRTGDYAPSI
+2818 SIHRASGDYAPSI
-2830 RVTSEHRS
+2830 RITSEHRS
-2838 LGSAD
+2838 LGSAE
-2843 SRRSPLGNR
+2843 SRRSPLGSSAR
-2852 DTSPVHHRS
+2852 DTSPLHYRS
-2861 HRDVSRELSPRRR
+2861 HRDMSRDLSPRRR
-2874 RLEEEDEERKDR
+2874 RLEEQEEEEERERRERERERER
-2886 ESSRVRRDNLLPNYF
+2886 ESSRVRRDNLLPNYS

-2930 KYADDRRSACR
+2930 KYADDARRSACR

-2950 RTTATRHSHTDPV
+2950 RSTATRHQQPSHHTDPV
-2963 QIPAKPAGSATATD
+2963 QD
-2977 SFPRPVSPYRQPYD
+2977 SFPRPVSPYRQAYEPRG
-2991 PYHRSPGGA
+2991 PAGA
-3000 GGTPLYQPGKLE
+3000 TSSSAPVYQPGKLE

-3023 DRFLTEKQIERQ
+3023 DRFLTEKQIER
-3035 THSRPPSRSP
+3035 THSRPNSRSP
-3045 VVSPSVPAKSYVDLS
+3045 VASPSVPARGSYGDFS
-3060 STTSATSSTT
+3060 TTTSAPSCTT
-3070 ATSTT
+3070 ATVTPSL
-3075 ASSFM
+3075 M

-3086 PSFSLPSASNYSYLN
+3086 TSFSLPTSSQYPYSR
-3101 PVSGSGSGSGISS
+3101 VTSS
-3114 ISPRASCSDLR
+3114 SDLR
-3125 STTSGPTSTSTTS
+3125 SAATATTTSASSTST
-3138 ATTSSY
+3138 TTSSY
-3144 VPYNFTSSFTSRL
+3144 VPYNFSSSFTSRL
-3157 SDPSTTST
+3157 SDPITTC
-3165 ASAVSTS
+3165 SASTS
-3172 SLTHSTGVYNPM
+3172 SLTTSTGVYNPM

-3199 GASASTLLPFQFNRT
+3199 AASASPLAPFQFNRT
-3214 FTSNFDKEQNKQ
+3214 FVSNFDKEQEKK

>member
-19 QELLAKRMRRC
+19 QEQLAKRMRRC
-30 CRNPV
+30 CRDPAFPR
-35 LKRSPKKKKGQL
+35 RSPKQKKGQL

-122 MRFSLSPPPQKAIT
+122 MRFSLSPPPQKAIS

-144 KNSLSSSTT
+144 KNSTT
-153 PLTTPGSNNRSPS
+153 TSCSTTPGSNDRSPISS
-166 STKAT
+166 STTT
-171 MLTRNG
+171 MLARNG

-189 GHAPSASAS
+189 
-198 ATAAADDEAT
+198 ADDEAT

-246 SKNVDWAQQREKC
+246 SKNVDWTQQREKC

-448 RVISVRSADEFYG
+448 RVLSVRSADEFYG

-525 DEERLAVATVFGLN
+525 DEERIAVATVFGLN
-539 WGRRGSVGPAAAGKQ
+539 WGRRGSVGPTAAAAGKQ

-597 GSGPASSSQSSV
+597 GSGGPSTNSQSV

-627 RVGAPLGAIPPA
+627 RVSAPLGAIPPA

-647 LHTKPTAEKQL
+647 LHTKPAAEKQL

-668 TDPSR
+668 TDPSQ

-695 ADVSSV
+695 IDSSSV

-721 SDGEQETGAGG
+721 SDGEQDTGVGGAAG

-749 STEKS
+749 SMEKS
-754 PKQKAK
+754 PKHKAK
-760 LARKLKEQKQLAG
+760 LARKLKEQKQLSSS
-773 SRDTSLERQR
+773 SREASLERQR
-783 PKSWAPSSHEIPF
+783 PKSWAPGSHEIPF

-802 SGDEKEEK
+802 SGDEKEP
-810 AAKEEADTRDQAE
+810 AVKEDAEEEREDLGE
-823 DSATESGHFEF
+823 DSATESGRFGF
-834 DRELHLVS
+834 DKESDLVS
-842 SKIEPLKLP
+842 YKLEPLK
-851 YDSEI
+851 
-856 PDIPSVSPIPTPREK
+856 IPSETEFPVSPIATQREK
-871 DEAEE
+871 SEAEE
-876 DLLDERKAFDVS
+876 DLLEEQKRFDVS
-888 DDGVT
+888 DSGVT

-918 ETDTNAIYL
+918 ETDTSAIYL

-938 DREYNSL
+938 DREYKSL
-945 PRFYPRED
+945 PPLFAREED
-953 DDGVQG
+953 DDSVQVA
-959 DGKVPQI
+959 GKVPQI
-966 RDDNIPA
+966 RDDNIPGENKDDYKELLSMTIEENSGFRPPPPTA
-973 SALSNA
+973 STLSNA

-1009 ISQEQPSGDR
+1009 ISQDQPNVGHS
-1019 TLPLQAKYI
+1019 KYI

-1052 EQTDMDADYPVK
+1052 EMVEMESDYPSK
-1064 PERIPSTAD
+1064 SERIPSTAD
-1073 LESRFNSLTK
+1073 LETRFNSLTK
-1083 QMSSSESS
+1083 QLSSSESS
-1091 SKTPIDLKD
+1091 SKAPIDLKD
-1100 EDRPSG
+1100 EEPPSG
-1106 SSSKKQKDSEKTS
+1106 SGSKEQKDSEKTS
-1119 KLHQSEEPES
+1119 KLHKSEELQS
-1129 NTKES
+1129 DTKET
-1134 TEETETSDSKEVESD
+1134 TEKTETSDTKEKVSE
-1149 EKKAEQPRLKKLP
+1149 EKGTEQPRLKKLP

-1182 SSPSKNKKEPPDEGE
+1182 SSPSKTKKEPPDEE
-1197 PKSTKEPEKPE
+1197 ETKATEEPE
-1208 ESEKEIEKSSGS
+1208 ESDKLKQKTKE
-1220 QSPMATKDP
+1220 SPSTTPSEDP
-1229 KDSDQKKPET
+1229 KDADKRKPET
-1239 KETTRS
+1239 KKIPES
-1245 PTENQDQKVKDKS
+1245 PTKNQDQKVKAES
-1258 PKSEESVEKE
+1258 PKLEEKSIKAKTKKSETSPISKEDKQSDSEKVEPIKKEAAASAEALKKPDSEAGEANKKETDVTTKKIDAEKVKAIEKTVSE
-1268 TSKSKEDSQESETK
+1268 TSKSDTK
-1282 KVEANQK
+1282 SCPN
-1289 LSLEKG
+1289 
-1295 NNTVKEK
+1295 
-1302 REEAPEKSDKETAET
+1302 EKSA
-1317 KNENVENDSSK
+1317 SS
-1328 KSDSQKKEA
+1328 E
-1337 SKTSVPEAESESKPA
+1337 PESA
-1352 SKENSTTKDVE
+1352 
-1363 LEKTPRKSPPSTEE
+1363 KTPRKSPPSTEE

-1391 TNLETTKEPDQTKS
+1391 TNLETPKEAEQTKS
-1405 ATKSQSSSAEEK
+1405 SAENQTSKENEK
-1417 TQKSMKSFD
+1417 AQKSMKSFD

-1431 VNVAIEK
+1431 VNTAIAE
-1438 EQKRVE
+1438 EQKKVKQ
-1444 VEDPAAKKRK
+1444 EDPAEKKRK
-1454 NVEESGKV
+1454 NLEESEA
-1462 VNNQMKTPKTKEE
+1462 PKEKEE
-1475 DSQQPEGSQQKG
+1475 KSELSEEGGQKV
-1487 KNQRRASEPP
+1487 KSQRRASEPP

-1516 NQFSETVDEALE
+1516 NHFGATNETVDEALE

-1537 SVEEKKPPPS
+1537 AVEEKKPPPS

-1558 QGDKKNVESKMSETK
+1558 HGKKEEASSTTTQPK

-1588 PPPPPKERPVLAE
+1588 PPPPPKERPILAE

-1636 RRQRKLLQRPT
+1636 RRQQQQQRRNPLQRPA

-1662 YRAANHEQW
+1662 YRAANHDQW

-1706 RCASDSEVASR
+1706 RCASDSEVASK
-1717 VKLPPEDQP
+1717 VKLPPPDDQP

-1732 KELEA
+1732 RVLEA

-1758 LLEAMRERQRSA
+1758 LLEAMRERQRSGGA
-1770 DDSGSPRRLSTE
+1770 SDSGSPRRLSTE
-1782 TIDATGKELVRY
+1782 TIDATCKELVRY
-1794 TQNIGE
+1794 SQNIGE

-1805 AHKPINISINIKMLV
+1805 AHKPINISINIKMMV
-1820 NKDNE
+1820 NKDSGE
-1825 SKQPKAESKPTT
+1825 SKQPKGESKPTT

-1857 NGSIPPENEVLEE
+1857 NGSIPTENEVIEQI
-1870 KPEKLEEK
+1870 PEKAAES
-1878 DSCKKQEK
+1878 DDCKKQEK
-1886 NCHNQH
+1886 NCHNQN
-1892 VKGDEVEKAE
+1892 VKSDEAEKSEVPVEG
-1902 VLAERK
+1902 K
-1908 IEPAAAKE
+1908 IEPEAVKE

-1922 EEKAQARAKDVDT
+1922 EEKAQARAKEVVT
-1935 QKSVKGQNVVD
+1935 EKASKEEKAVVD
-1946 DTKSVNDQNVVDDT
+1946 EKSPI
-1960 KSVDSQKAVDDTKSV
+1960 
-1975 KDHNLVGDKRADGES
+1975 
-1990 LDKKDKSPAKGKSED
+1990 KDKSEDEIKKKSVTT
-2005 DIKQKSEAS
+2005 KVAV
-2014 KAEVPKETSTQGKP
+2014 AKETSTKEKP
-2028 SETKLEKRIAKDPV
+2028 SEPEKEASSSKDPK
-2042 PKEAS
+2042 PKEAPS
-2047 TKEASPKRETLKSE
+2047 QEETTKKESEKPKNEASLST
-2061 EPKSKEKEATKTET
+2061 SKPENPKTET
-2075 NKSKETSSVPVSTK
+2075 NKSKEAPVTASK
-2089 ESKVSSKQ
+2089 ESTKQ
-2097 LPEKKETIKDSAS
+2097 LPEKKETSKDSAS

-2115 KMVIDSTDVGPMD
+2115 KMVINATEVGPMD
-2128 ANGKTVV
+2128 SNSKTVV

-2141 HRASKVRRLTRAN
+2141 PRASKVRRLTRAN

-2178 DGRLIRVDPKPSA
+2178 DGRLIRVDSKPSA
-2191 EQEEQTQAIS
+2191 EQVEQAQAIC
-2201 DLTKQIE
+2201 DLTKEIE
-2208 DFTSAKP
+2208 DFTTAKP
-2215 EEENPKEATKDDKPE
+2215 EEKEKPKKAEKVDKPE

-2279 KIDVEQRLSEIERK
+2279 KIDVEQRLNEIERK

-2318 DDDEPLP
+2318 DDEEPLP
-2325 VETPTKAEETTA
+2325 LETPTKAEETA
-2337 TRDRSRSPGRRA
+2337 TVRDRSRSPGRKVATKSPYTSPTRKA
-2349 VATKSPYTSPS
+2349 ATKSPYTSPS
-2360 RKATIKTPHTSPTRK
+2360 RKA
-2375 PIIKSPYTSPSRKS
+2375 
-2389 AKSPYTSPSRNRQR
+2389 AKSPYTSPSRHRQR

-2412 RKPKRSPYTS
+2412 RKSKRSPYTS

-2458 KRMNDPNRKPAI
+2458 KRMHDPNRKPAI

-2478 PSPDTEAIPT
+2478 PSPDDSAIPT
-2488 TGELEHRIRVLD
+2488 TGELEHRIRLLD

-2514 SRSPTIEDIKRQK
+2514 SRSPTIDDMKRQK

-2555 AEELEERIR
+2555 ADELEERIR
-2564 ILEQEHKFDFK
+2564 ILEQDHKFDFK

-2597 DEFRA
+2597 EEFRA

-2610 RRHGPTTPKSALRR
+2610 RRHGATTPKSALRR
-2624 DDFDEGY
+2624 DDFDETHAS
-2631 CGGAHTTTH
+2631 GATTH

-2653 EDENEDEDQFEEA
+2653 EDEDEDQFEEA
-2666 PRPKSRQTSD
+2666 PRSKSRHNSD
-2676 RMVGSTHDV
+2676 RM
-2685 LDCLEEN
+2685 
-2692 TKILQ
+2692 
-2697 RILKKT
+2697 KT
-2703 LADQPSATRSYASS
+2703 LADQPSAIRSYASS

-2786 LFTDSLHFAS
+2786 LFSDSLHFAS

-2818 SIHRTGDYAPSI
+2818 SIHRSGDYAPSI
-2830 RVTSEHRS
+2830 RITSEHRS
-2838 LGSAD
+2838 LGSAE
-2843 SRRSPLGNR
+2843 SRRSPLGDR
-2852 DTSPVHHRS
+2852 DTSPLHHRS
-2861 HRDVSRELSPRRR
+2861 HREVSRELSPRRR
-2874 RLEEEDEERKDR
+2874 RLLEEEDEERKDR

-2930 KYADDRRSACR
+2930 KYADDARRSACR

-2963 QIPAKPAGSATATD
+2963 QIQASTTGAASATD

-2991 PYHRSPGGA
+2991 PYHRSPVGA
-3000 GGTPLYQPGKLE
+3000 GGGTPLYQPGKLE

-3045 VVSPSVPAKSYVDLS
+3045 VVSPSVPAKSYGDLC
-3060 STTSATSSTT
+3060 STTSATSS
-3070 ATSTT
+3070 STT
-3075 ASSFM
+3075 TIASSTSSSFM

-3086 PSFSLPSASNYSYLN
+3086 ASFSLPSSSNYSYLN
-3101 PVSGSGSGSGISS
+3101 PGASGVSST
-3114 ISPRASCSDLR
+3114 SPRASCSDLR
-3125 STTSGPTSTSTTS
+3125 STTTTTAAS
-3138 ATTSSY
+3138 LTTATTTTTTTSSY
-3144 VPYNFTSSFTSRL
+3144 VPYNFSSSFTSRL
-3157 SDPSTTST
+3157 SDPITTCSAST
-3165 ASAVSTS
+3165 VSTS

-3184 MSFTLREPLASSSLG
+3184 MSFTLREPLTGSSLG
-3199 GASASTLLPFQFNRT
+3199 GSSASPLLPFQFNRT

>member
-19 QELLAKRMRRC
+19 QEQLAKRMRRC
-30 CRNPV
+30 RRDPVFRCRSS
-35 LKRSPKKKKGQL
+35 KEKKGQL
-47 AQLASGMVGNRS
+47 ARLASGMVGNRS
-59 TLERLDVRKLIDV
+59 TLERLDVRNLIDV

-87 ERVLVARDRL
+87 ERVLLARDRL

-122 MRFSLSPPPQKAIT
+122 MRFSLSPPPQKAIS

-144 KNSLSSSTT
+144 
-153 PLTTPGSNNRSPS
+153 GNNRSPN
-166 STKAT
+166 STSTSTSTSTSIVT
-171 MLTRNG
+171 MLARNG
-177 GGHGTSPTASGS
+177 GSHGTSPTASGS
-189 GHAPSASAS
+189 GSAAS
-198 ATAAADDEAT
+198 AAADDEAT

-349 PTGYFYGSMGGLQAD
+349 PTGYFCGSMGGLQAD

-448 RVISVRSADEFYG
+448 RVLSVRSADEFYG

-489 PIADL
+489 AIADL

-503 NIAPLRHK
+503 NIAPLRNK

-525 DEERLAVATVFGLN
+525 DEERMAVATVFGLN
-539 WGRRGSVGPAAAGKQ
+539 WGRRGSVGPAAATGKQ

-597 GSGPASSSQSSV
+597 GSGPASSSQTAV
-609 PVNQLL
+609 QVNQLL

-647 LHTKPTAEKQL
+647 LHTKPASEKQL

-668 TDPSR
+668 TDTSQ

-688 AAMMREG
+688 AAMVREG
-695 ADVSSV
+695 IDVGTAK
-701 RTQKLRTRFGKS
+701 TQKLRTRFGKS
-713 DSSSYSED
+713 ESSSYSEE
-721 SDGEQETGAGG
+721 SDGEQEAGA

-754 PKQKAK
+754 PKHKAK
-760 LARKLKEQKQLAG
+760 LARKLKEQKQLTG
-773 SRDTSLERQR
+773 SRDASLERQR

-802 SGDEKEEK
+802 SGDEKEP
-810 AAKEEADTRDQAE
+810 AVKEEVDPVDLGE
-823 DSATESGHFEF
+823 DSATESGRFGF
-834 DRELHLVS
+834 DKELDLVS
-842 SKIEPLKLP
+842 YKLEPLNLH
-851 YDSEI
+851 SETEI
-856 PDIPSVSPIPTPREK
+856 PISPIGTPK
-871 DEAEE
+871 MKSEADE
-876 DLLDERKAFDVS
+876 DLLQEQKRFDVS
-888 DDGVT
+888 DNGVT
-893 NQYFERVNSVERPN
+893 NEYFERVNSVERPN

-918 ETDTNAIYL
+918 ETDTSAIYL

-938 DREYNSL
+938 DRENQSL
-945 PRFYPRED
+945 PPFPTRAED
-953 DDGVQG
+953 DSVQVA
-959 DGKVPQI
+959 GKVPQI
-966 RDDNIPA
+966 RDDNIPGENKDDYKEL
-973 SALSNA
+973 LSMTIENSTGYMPPPPTAGSKNNA
-979 SRKRRD
+979 TRKRRD

-1009 ISQEQPSGDR
+1009 ISQDQPNGDR
-1019 TLPLQAKYI
+1019 QPKYI

-1052 EQTDMDADYPVK
+1052 ELVEMDSDFPNK
-1064 PERIPSTAD
+1064 SDRIPSTAD
-1073 LESRFNSLTK
+1073 LETRYNSLTK
-1083 QMSSSESS
+1083 QMSSSESIA
-1091 SKTPIDLKD
+1091 KAPIDLKD
-1100 EDRPSG
+1100 EEPPGG
-1106 SSSKKQKDSEKTS
+1106 SKSKEQNDSEKTS
-1119 KLHQSEEPES
+1119 KLHNSEDIES
-1129 NTKES
+1129 DTKETTAKFEAS
-1134 TEETETSDSKEVESD
+1134 GNKDTDGD
-1149 EKKAEQPRLKKLP
+1149 EKGVEQPRLKRLP

-1169 RFNALERKMSVQK
+1169 RYNALERKMSVQK
-1182 SSPSKNKKEPPDEGE
+1182 SSPSKNKKEPPDEE
-1197 PKSTKEPEKPE
+1197 SSKVAKEPQ
-1208 ESEKEIEKSSGS
+1208 ESVKTRQKS
-1220 QSPMATKDP
+1220 
-1229 KDSDQKKPET
+1229 KDSET
-1239 KETTRS
+1239 
-1245 PTENQDQKVKDKS
+1245 PAAA
-1258 PKSEESVEKE
+1258 
-1268 TSKSKEDSQESETK
+1268 EDSQDSQQKRLETKISPVSPKKFEDQDNTSSKIESPKPKEKSVGESSKSAEDIQKSVKSVSSPTRNEKIPKTDETITKSDAEKIEETKKEEAVKKPGSDNGETKKKESDSKKVETTKTPVSETIEPDKKSESETK
-1282 KVEANQK
+1282 
-1289 LSLEKG
+1289 S
-1295 NNTVKEK
+1295 T
-1302 REEAPEKSDKETAET
+1302 
-1317 KNENVENDSSK
+1317 
-1328 KSDSQKKEA
+1328 
-1337 SKTSVPEAESESKPA
+1337 
-1352 SKENSTTKDVE
+1352 SKESD
-1363 LEKTPRKSPPSTEE
+1363 LAKTPKKSPPSTEE
-1377 LEKRFNALEKQMST
+1377 LEKRFNALEKQKST
-1391 TNLETTKEPDQTKS
+1391 TNIETNKEAEPAK
-1405 ATKSQSSSAEEK
+1405 SSAKNQTSKVEEK
-1417 TQKSMKSFD
+1417 AQKSMRSFD
-1426 DKIKQ
+1426 EKIKE
-1431 VNVAIEK
+1431 VNTTITK
-1438 EQKRVE
+1438 EQKKV
-1444 VEDPAAKKRK
+1444 
-1454 NVEESGKV
+1454 VEEDQSKKKPKINENLETPEKKV
-1462 VNNQMKTPKTKEE
+1462 VHTELPDEA
-1475 DSQQPEGSQQKG
+1475 QQKG

-1516 NQFSETVDEALE
+1516 NHSGTQSETVDEALE

-1537 SVEEKKPPPS
+1537 SAEEKKPPPS

-1558 QGDKKNVESKMSETK
+1558 HGGEKSTK
-1573 HVDVAIEAHIPSPPP
+1573 PKHIDVAIEAHIPEPPP
-1588 PPPPPKERPVLAE
+1588 PPPPPKERAILAE

-1636 RRQRKLLQRPT
+1636 RRQRPHHHLLQRPA

-1662 YRAANHEQW
+1662 YRAANHEAW

-1706 RCASDSEVASR
+1706 RCASDSEVASK
-1717 VKLPPEDQP
+1717 VKLPPDDQP
-1726 STSRQA
+1726 STSHQA
-1732 KELEA
+1732 RALEGEA
-1737 EGQLEQRV
+1737 LLEQRV

-1770 DDSGSPRRLSTE
+1770 APRSDDSDSPRRLSTE
-1782 TIDATGKELVRY
+1782 MIDATGKELVRY

-1805 AHKPINISINIKMLV
+1805 ANKPINISINIKMLL
-1820 NKDNE
+1820 NKDCGE
-1825 SKQPKAESKPTT
+1825 PKPPKGESKPST
-1837 EDLTR
+1837 EDLAR

-1857 NGSIPPENEVLEE
+1857 NGTIPAENEVPEAKPE
-1870 KPEKLEEK
+1870 KPE
-1878 DSCKKQEK
+1878 DSDACKKQEK
-1886 NCHNQH
+1886 NCHNLH
-1892 VKGDEVEKAE
+1892 VKSDEAEKLE
-1902 VLAERK
+1902 
-1908 IEPAAAKE
+1908 EPLVGKTEPEAAKE
-1916 TKTLEN
+1916 TKTLQN
-1922 EEKAQARAKDVDT
+1922 EEKAQARAKEVVT
-1935 QKSVKGQNVVD
+1935 ENLGEKEQTVVEVNPVKEIAVVKAKSPMTEKSKD
-1946 DTKSVNDQNVVDDT
+1946 DTKKET
-1960 KSVDSQKAVDDTKSV
+1960 
-1975 KDHNLVGDKRADGES
+1975 ES
-1990 LDKKDKSPAKGKSED
+1990 
-2005 DIKQKSEAS
+2005 S
-2014 KAEVPKETSTQGKP
+2014 KAE
-2028 SETKLEKRIAKDPV
+2028 
-2042 PKEAS
+2042 
-2047 TKEASPKRETLKSE
+2047 
-2061 EPKSKEKEATKTET
+2061 KSKEKSSQIQPALEKSSASDSKPKEAPSKEVPT
-2075 NKSKETSSVPVSTK
+2075 NKVDNIKKEDSKSKEKPSSNKLENSNVETIESKETTTAEIPTSK
-2089 ESKVSSKQ
+2089 ESAKQ
-2097 LPEKKETIKDSAS
+2097 LPEKKETSKDSSA
-2110 KELPE
+2110 KEMPD
-2115 KMVIDSTDVGPMD
+2115 KMVINATDLGPVD
-2128 ANGKTVV
+2128 ANSKTVV

-2141 HRASKVRRLTRAN
+2141 PRASKVRRLTRAN

-2165 EKQLNDRNLVKSE
+2165 EKQLNDRNLIKSE
-2178 DGRLIRVDPKPSA
+2178 DGRLIRADSSKPSA
-2191 EQEEQTQAIS
+2191 EEVEQAQAIC
-2201 DLTKQIE
+2201 DLTKEIE

-2215 EEENPKEATKDDKPE
+2215 EEKPKPKEPAKEDKPKA
-2230 PEEPEDY
+2230 EEPEDY

-2246 HLKRKTVY
+2246 HLKRRTVH

-2279 KIDVEQRLSEIERK
+2279 KIDVEQRLNEIERK

-2303 KDLNKYLELCEGKGL
+2303 TDLNKYLELCEGKGL
-2318 DDDEPLP
+2318 DDEEALPL
-2325 VETPTKAEETTA
+2325 ETTTKAEETA
-2337 TRDRSRSPGRRA
+2337 TVRDRSRSPGRK
-2349 VATKSPYTSPS
+2349 VASKSPYTSPSRNAASKSPYTSPS
-2360 RKATIKTPHTSPTRK
+2360 RKAA
-2375 PIIKSPYTSPSRKS
+2375 IKSPYTSPSRKS
-2389 AKSPYTSPSRNRQR
+2389 AKSPYTSPSRHRQR

-2412 RKPKRSPYTS
+2412 RKSKRSPYTS
-2422 PARRKPHPN
+2422 PLRRKPHPN

-2478 PSPDTEAIPT
+2478 PSPDDSAIPT

-2500 EKLRSP
+2500 GKLKSP
-2506 AKTRSKSR
+2506 AKARPKSR
-2514 SRSPTIEDIKRQK
+2514 SRSPTIDDIKRQK

-2597 DEFRA
+2597 EEFRA

-2610 RRHGPTTPKSALRR
+2610 RRQGATTPKSALRR

-2631 CGGAHTTTH
+2631 SGSTTH

-2653 EDENEDEDQFEEA
+2653 EDEDEDQFQEA
-2666 PRPKSRQTSD
+2666 PRSKSRHNSD
-2676 RMVGSTHDV
+2676 RMVGRTNEV
-2685 LDCLEEN
+2685 LDY
-2692 TKILQ
+2692 
-2697 RILKKT
+2697 
-2703 LADQPSATRSYASS
+2703 QPSATRSYASS

-2762 IKSIDTLCEEKPYQK
+2762 IKSIDSLCEEKPYQK

-2786 LFTDSLHFAS
+2786 LFSDSLHFAS
-2796 KKSSLED
+2796 KKSSMED

-2818 SIHRTGDYAPSI
+2818 SIHRSGDYAPSI
-2830 RVTSEHRS
+2830 RITSEHRS
-2838 LGSAD
+2838 LGSAE
-2843 SRRSPLGNR
+2843 SRRSPLGTRDR
-2852 DTSPVHHRS
+2852 DTSPLHHRS
-2861 HRDVSRELSPRRR
+2861 HREVSRELSPQRRR

-2901 ADNRSELSSGSSLTG
+2901 ADNRSELSSGNSLTG

-2930 KYADDRRSACR
+2930 KYADDARRSACR

-2950 RTTATRHSHTDPV
+2950 RTTATRLHHTDPV
-2963 QIPAKPAGSATATD
+2963 QIQATTTGSSSGSGSGTSAVD

-2991 PYHRSPGGA
+2991 PHHHRSPGGA

-3045 VVSPSVPAKSYVDLS
+3045 VVSPSVPAKSYGDLG
-3060 STTSATSSTT
+3060 TTTPATSSTT
-3070 ATSTT
+3070 ASST
-3075 ASSFM
+3075 SSFM

-3086 PSFSLPSASNYSYLN
+3086 PSSSLPSGNNYSYL
-3101 PVSGSGSGSGISS
+3101 GTSS
-3114 ISPRASCSDLR
+3114 ITPRASCLDLR
-3125 STTSGPTSTSTTS
+3125 STTTVTGTATSITTTTK
-3138 ATTSSY
+3138 TTSSY
-3144 VPYNFTSSFTSRL
+3144 VPYNFSSSFTSRF
-3157 SDPSTTST
+3157 SEPTTTCS
-3165 ASAVSTS
+3165 ASVVSTS

-3184 MSFTLREPLASSSLG
+3184 MSFTLREPLGGSSLG
-3199 GASASTLLPFQFNRT
+3199 GSSASPLLPFQFNRT

>member
-1 MSETKKLLDALLC
+1 FSENKKLLDALLC
-14 DIYGR
+14 EIYGR
-19 QELLAKRMRRC
+19 QEQLAQSRQHSSQD
-30 CRNPV
+30 PQ
-35 LKRSPKKKKGQL
+35 SSKKLKGQL
-47 AQLASGMVGNRS
+47 ASMVSGMVGDRS
-59 TLERLDVRKLIDV
+59 SLERLNVRKLIDV

-79 ILMLGYLL
+79 ILMIGYLL
-87 ERVLVARDRL
+87 EKVLIARDRL

-122 MRFSLSPPPQKAIT
+122 MRFSLSPPPQKAIASSSST
-136 SARLTSPT
+136 RLTSPT
-144 KNSLSSSTT
+144 IATATRSITARSTT
-153 PLTTPGSNNRSPS
+153 LGPSTTSPGSNNRSPS
-166 STKAT
+166 PRAFGS
-171 MLTRNG
+171 MLARNG
-177 GGHGTSPTASGS
+177 GGHEVSPSATSSGS
-189 GHAPSASAS
+189 GSASA
-198 ATAAADDEAT
+198 AADEEAA

-448 RVISVRSADEFYG
+448 RVLSVRSADEFYG

-511 QGLQLYYDEEDTHS
+511 QGLQLYYDDEDTHS
-525 DEERLAVATVFGLN
+525 DEERMAVATVWGLN

-554 QVEQK
+554 PAEQK

-597 GSGPASSSQSSV
+597 GSGPGNSSQPAV

-647 LHTKPTAEKQL
+647 LHTKPAAEKQL

-695 ADVSSV
+695 VDVSSMK
-701 RTQKLRTRFGKS
+701 TQKLRTRFGKS

-721 SDGEQETGAGG
+721 SDGEQEAGGGSG

-749 STEKS
+749 SMEKS
-754 PKQKAK
+754 PKNKAK
-760 LARKLKEQKQLAG
+760 LARKLKEQKQLSS
-773 SRDTSLERQR
+773 SREASLERQR
-783 PKSWAPSSHEIPF
+783 PKSWAPSSQEIPF
-796 MLMGTD
+796 ILMGTD
-802 SGDEKEEK
+802 SGDEKDPPV
-810 AAKEEADTRDQAE
+810 KEDIDIAE
-823 DSATESGHFEF
+823 DSATEC
-834 DRELHLVS
+834 DRFPYEKALNFVNFKL
-842 SKIEPLKLP
+842 EPLDIQSATEGIELP
-851 YDSEI
+851 EI
-856 PDIPSVSPIPTPREK
+856 PGLTPISPIPTTKEMGA
-871 DEAEE
+871 AEE
-876 DLLDERKAFDVS
+876 DLLEEQKPFDVS
-888 DDGVT
+888 DSGVT

-907 RLELSYSLNEE
+907 KLELSYSLNEE
-918 ETDTNAIYL
+918 ESETSVAYL
-927 EEREKVEGHSG
+927 EQREKVEGHSADG
-938 DREYNSL
+938 DYQAL
-945 PRFYPRED
+945 PPLPVNPED
-953 DDGVQG
+953 DPLPGA
-959 DGKVPQI
+959 GKVPQI
-966 RDDNIPA
+966 RDDNIPGENKDDYKELLSMTIEERVEYKPPPPTA
-973 SALSNA
+973 SSLSSA
-979 SRKRRD
+979 ARKRRD

-1009 ISQEQPSGDR
+1009 ISQEQPTVERSS
-1019 TLPLQAKYI
+1019 KYI

-1052 EQTDMDADYPVK
+1052 ELVEMDADQPEK
-1064 PERIPSTAD
+1064 FERIPSTAD
-1073 LESRFNSLTK
+1073 LETRFNALAK
-1083 QMSSSESS
+1083 QMSSSESTAKS
-1091 SKTPIDLKD
+1091 PIDFKD
-1100 EDRPSG
+1100 EEQPSG
-1106 SSSKKQKDSEKTS
+1106 SSSSKEQKDSEKTS
-1119 KLHQSEEPES
+1119 KLHNSEDIES
-1129 NTKES
+1129 ERQEKS
-1134 TEETETSDSKEVESD
+1134 SAKSETSESKEKPTED
-1149 EKKAEQPRLKKLP
+1149 RKAEQPRLKKLP

-1182 SSPSKNKKEPPDEGE
+1182 SSPVKTKKEPPDEE
-1197 PKSTKEPEKPE
+1197 SNDQETKPE
-1208 ESEKEIEKSSGS
+1208 ESEKAALKEHKGNREESEEK
-1220 QSPMATKDP
+1220 AL
-1229 KDSDQKKPET
+1229 
-1239 KETTRS
+1239 S
-1245 PTENQDQKVKDKS
+1245 PTE
-1258 PKSEESVEKE
+1258 E
-1268 TSKSKEDSQESETK
+1268 TASRSKSKPVEPPKQPEKSVKESSDVKTDTKQSETLSTKKEAVEEDVPPKVEVKKKIDSGKVDPGESPKKTDPKKVETQKKIESKLEESAKKTESENLKTTKKTDSETK
-1282 KVEANQK
+1282 PPAK
-1289 LSLEKG
+1289 
-1295 NNTVKEK
+1295 
-1302 REEAPEKSDKETAET
+1302 
-1317 KNENVENDSSK
+1317 
-1328 KSDSQKKEA
+1328 
-1337 SKTSVPEAESESKPA
+1337 ESKQEEPA
-1352 SKENSTTKDVE
+1352 
-1363 LEKTPRKSPPSTEE
+1363 KTPRKSPPSTEE
-1377 LEKRFNALEKQMST
+1377 LEKRFNALEKQLST
-1391 TNLETTKEPDQTKS
+1391 TNLEPTKQAEPAKS
-1405 ATKSQSSSAEEK
+1405 TQKSKEVQLDEK
-1417 TQKSMKSFD
+1417 AQKSMKSFD
-1426 DKIKQ
+1426 DKIKE
-1431 VNVAIEK
+1431 VNTALVK
-1438 EQKRVE
+1438 DQKKVEQKDPVE
-1444 VEDPAAKKRK
+1444 KK
-1454 NVEESGKV
+1454 
-1462 VNNQMKTPKTKEE
+1462 PKTSEKIVK
-1475 DSQQPEGSQQKG
+1475 QPDESEPEQSHQSDLSK
-1487 KNQRRASEPP
+1487 RRASEPP

-1516 NQFSETVDEALE
+1516 NHFSTPNETVNEALE
-1528 RIQQEVISE
+1528 RIEQEVISE
-1537 SVEEKKPPPS
+1537 SVEEEKKPPPS
-1547 TEDLES
+1547 TEDLEI

-1558 QGDKKNVESKMSETK
+1558 QGGEKKPKAQTQPK
-1573 HVDVAIEAHIPSPPP
+1573 HVDVAIEAHIPEPPP
-1588 PPPPPKERPVLAE
+1588 PPPPPKELPTLSE
-1601 PVLHQQQALIEELQS
+1601 PVLHQQQALIEELQR

-1624 EENLKPSEINPQ
+1624 DENLKPSEINPE

-1662 YRAANHEQW
+1662 YRAANPEQW

-1706 RCASDSEVASR
+1706 RCASDSEVASK
-1717 VKLPPEDQP
+1717 VMHSPSPDELPT
-1726 STSRQA
+1726 TSRQA
-1732 KELEA
+1732 RVVADGL
-1737 EGQLEQRV
+1737 LEQRV

-1758 LLEAMRERQRSA
+1758 LLEAIRDREANAAAPQS
-1770 DDSGSPRRLSTE
+1770 DDSGGSPRRLSTD

-1805 AHKPINISINIKMLV
+1805 AHKPINISINIKMLL
-1820 NKDNE
+1820 NKDRSE
-1825 SKQPKAESKPTT
+1825 PKQPKAESKPTT

-1842 RLEQLEQQL
+1842 RLELLEQQL

-1857 NGSIPPENEVLEE
+1857 NGSFIPETEVLQPEE
-1870 KPEKLEEK
+1870 SEA
-1878 DSCKKQEK
+1878 CKKQEK

-1892 VKGDEVEKAE
+1892 VKSDETQKGDEPVKDQIKPET
-1902 VLAERK
+1902 
-1908 IEPAAAKE
+1908 AKE

-1922 EEKAQARAKDVDT
+1922 EEKAQARAKEVVT
-1935 QKSVKGQNVVD
+1935 EKSTNLEKPKMD
-1946 DTKSVNDQNVVDDT
+1946 EKTAKEE
-1960 KSVDSQKAVDDTKSV
+1960 KAELPI
-1975 KDHNLVGDKRADGES
+1975 N
-1990 LDKKDKSPAKGKSED
+1990 DKKEEVTKKEDKVHS
-2005 DIKQKSEAS
+2005 
-2014 KAEVPKETSTQGKP
+2014 
-2028 SETKLEKRIAKDPV
+2028 SETKPKPAKEENPLKENSK

-2047 TKEASPKRETLKSE
+2047 
-2061 EPKSKEKEATKTET
+2061 SKENKKEVPKTEET
-2075 NKSKETSSVPVSTK
+2075 QSKESTSSNKKQDNPMAETIKAKETASVSK
-2089 ESKVSSKQ
+2089 ESIQQ
-2097 LPEKKETIKDSAS
+2097 LPEKTKETTNDPSS
-2110 KELPE
+2110 PKEVPD
-2115 KMVIDSTDVGPMD
+2115 KMVINATDLGPMD
-2128 ANGKTVV
+2128 PNNKTVV

-2141 HRASKVRRLTRAN
+2141 PRASRVRRLTRAN
-2154 TEELEDLFQAL
+2154 TEELEGLFQAL
-2165 EKQLNDRNLVKSE
+2165 EKQLSDRNLIKSE
-2178 DGRLIRVDPKPSA
+2178 DGRLIRADSKPSA
-2191 EQEEQTQAIS
+2191 EQAEQVQAIS
-2201 DLTKQIE
+2201 DLTKEIE
-2208 DFTSAKP
+2208 DFTSGKPDEKEKP
-2215 EEENPKEATKDDKPE
+2215 EEAVKGDKPE
-2230 PEEPEDY
+2230 PEEPEEDY
-2237 DWGPNTVKH
+2237 DWGPNPVKH
-2246 HLKRKTVY
+2246 HLKRKTAY
-2254 LPSTKELESR
+2254 LPSTKELEAR

-2279 KIDVEQRLSEIERK
+2279 KIDVEQRLVEIERK

-2303 KDLNKYLELCEGKGL
+2303 KDLNKYLELCEGRGL
-2318 DDDEPLP
+2318 DD
-2325 VETPTKAEETTA
+2325 EETLPEEPAAKEEETA
-2337 TRDRSRSPGRRA
+2337 RTRDRSRSPGRK

-2360 RKATIKTPHTSPTRK
+2360 RKVAT
-2375 PIIKSPYTSPSRKS
+2375 KSPYTSPSRKS
-2389 AKSPYTSPSRNRQR
+2389 ATKSPYTSPSRQR
-2403 SPSPTRSPE
+2403 EKTPYSSPTRSPE
-2412 RKPKRSPYTS
+2412 RKSKRSPYTS

-2458 KRMNDPNRKPAI
+2458 KRMNDPNRKRPI
-2470 HPLEMILS
+2470 HPLEILLD
-2478 PSPDTEAIPT
+2478 PSPDDSAIPS

-2500 EKLRSP
+2500 GKLKSP
-2506 AKTRSKSR
+2506 AKVRPKPR
-2514 SRSPTIEDIKRQK
+2514 SRSPTIEDMKRQK
-2527 MRDEQKP
+2527 MREEQKP

-2541 ERIVSSPGRPEPPT
+2541 ERLVSSPGRPEPPT
-2555 AEELEERIR
+2555 AEELEERMR
-2564 ILEQEHKFDFK
+2564 ILEQEHTFDFK
-2575 TQKDYKAFNQKLKD
+2575 TQKDYRAFNQKLKD

-2597 DEFRA
+2597 EEFRA

-2610 RRHGPTTPKSALRR
+2610 RRHGATTPKSALRR
-2624 DDFDEGY
+2624 DDYDE
-2631 CGGAHTTTH
+2631 ATSNTTTTY
-2640 YRPTSPKVIRFRD
+2640 YRPTSPKVIRFQD
-2653 EDENEDEDQFEEA
+2653 EDEDHFEEA

-2676 RMVGSTHDV
+2676 RMVGRTNDA
-2685 LDCLEEN
+2685 LDCLTEN
-2692 TKILQ
+2692 AKILQ

-2762 IKSIDTLCEEKPYQK
+2762 IKSIDNLCEEKPPPYQK

-2786 LFTDSLHFAS
+2786 LFSDSLHFAS

-2818 SIHRTGDYAPSI
+2818 SIHRASGDYAPSI
-2830 RVTSEHRS
+2830 RITSEHRS
-2838 LGSAD
+2838 LGSAE
-2843 SRRSPLGNR
+2843 SRRSPLGSSAR
-2852 DTSPVHHRS
+2852 DTSPLHYRS
-2861 HRDVSRELSPRRR
+2861 HRDMSRDLSPRRR
-2874 RLEEEDEERKDR
+2874 RLGEQEEEEERERREREPERERDRER
-2886 ESSRVRRDNLLPNYF
+2886 ESSRVRRDNLLPNYS

-2930 KYADDRRSACR
+2930 KYADDARRSACR

-2950 RTTATRHSHTDPV
+2950 RSTATRHQQHHTDPV
-2963 QIPAKPAGSATATD
+2963 QD
-2977 SFPRPVSPYRQPYD
+2977 SFPRPVSPYRQPYE
-2991 PYHRSPGGA
+2991 PRGPAGA
-3000 GGTPLYQPGKLE
+3000 TSSSAPVYQPGKLE

-3023 DRFLTEKQIERQ
+3023 DRFLTEKQIER
-3035 THSRPPSRSP
+3035 THSRPNSRSP
-3045 VVSPSVPAKSYVDLS
+3045 VASPSVPARSYGEF
-3060 STTSATSSTT
+3060 STTSAPSCTT
-3070 ATSTT
+3070 ATAT
-3075 ASSFM
+3075 ASLM

-3086 PSFSLPSASNYSYLN
+3086 TSFSLPTSSNYPYSR
-3101 PVSGSGSGSGISS
+3101 VTSS
-3114 ISPRASCSDLR
+3114 SDLR
-3125 STTSGPTSTSTTS
+3125 SATTATTTSASSTS

-3144 VPYNFTSSFTSRL
+3144 VPYNFSSSFTSRL
-3157 SDPSTTST
+3157 SDPIATC
-3165 ASAVSTS
+3165 SASTS
-3172 SLTHSTGVYNPM
+3172 SLTTSTGVYNPM

-3199 GASASTLLPFQFNRT
+3199 AASASPLAPFQFNRT
-3214 FTSNFDKEQNKQ
+3214 FVSNFDKEQEKK

>member
-1 MSETKKLLDALLC
+1 RSENKKLLDALLC
-14 DIYGR
+14 EIYGR
-19 QELLAKRMRRC
+19 QEQLAQSMRHSC
-30 CRNPV
+30 KDPA
-35 LKRSPKKKKGQL
+35 SPREQKGQL
-47 AQLASGMVGNRS
+47 ARLVSGMIGNRS
-59 TLERLDVRKLIDV
+59 SLERLNVRKLIDV

-87 ERVLVARDRL
+87 EKVLIARDRL

-122 MRFSLSPPPQKAIT
+122 MRFSLSPPPQKAIASSSSSSSS

-144 KNSLSSSTT
+144 IANATTTRSSTT
-153 PLTTPGSNNRSPS
+153 LGPSTTSPSSNNRSPS
-166 STKAT
+166 PRAFGS
-171 MLTRNG
+171 MLARNG
-177 GGHGTSPTASGS
+177 GGHEVNPSAAASGS
-189 GHAPSASAS
+189 GSASS
-198 ATAAADDEAT
+198 AAAAADDEAA

-448 RVISVRSADEFYG
+448 RVLSVRSADEFYG

-511 QGLQLYYDEEDTHS
+511 QGLQLYYDDEDTHS
-525 DEERLAVATVFGLN
+525 DEERMAVATVWGLN

-554 QVEQK
+554 PAEQK

-597 GSGPASSSQSSV
+597 GAGPANSSQPAV

-647 LHTKPTAEKQL
+647 LHTKPAAEKQL

-695 ADVSSV
+695 VDVSSMK
-701 RTQKLRTRFGKS
+701 TQKLRTRFGKS

-721 SDGEQETGAGG
+721 SDGEQEVGGGSG

-749 STEKS
+749 SMEKS
-754 PKQKAK
+754 PKHKAK
-760 LARKLKEQKQLAG
+760 LARKLKEQKQLSS
-773 SRDTSLERQR
+773 SREASLERQR
-783 PKSWAPSSHEIPF
+783 PKSWAPSSQEIPF
-796 MLMGTD
+796 ILMGTD
-802 SGDEKEEK
+802 SGDEKDPPV
-810 AAKEEADTRDQAE
+810 KEDNDLAE
-823 DSATESGHFEF
+823 DSATES
-834 DRELHLVS
+834 DRFPYEKALDFVTYKL
-842 SKIEPLKLP
+842 EPLELQSGTELP
-851 YDSEI
+851 EI
-856 PDIPSVSPIPTPREK
+856 PGLTPISPIPTPKEK
-871 DEAEE
+871 SAAEE
-876 DLLDERKAFDVS
+876 DLLEEQKPFDVCDS
-888 DDGVT
+888 GVT

-907 RLELSYSLNEE
+907 KLELSYSLNEE
-918 ETDTNAIYL
+918 ESETSVAYL
-927 EEREKVEGHSG
+927 EQREKVEGHSADG
-938 DREYNSL
+938 DYQAVPPLL
-945 PRFYPRED
+945 PTNPED
-953 DDGVQG
+953 DPLPGA
-959 DGKVPQI
+959 GKVPQI
-966 RDDNIPA
+966 RDDNIPGENKDDYKELLSMTIEERVEYKPPPPTA
-973 SALSNA
+973 SSLSSA
-979 SRKRRD
+979 ARKRRD

-1009 ISQEQPSGDR
+1009 ISQDQPATVERSS
-1019 TLPLQAKYI
+1019 KYI

-1045 SAEKQRK
+1045 SADKQRK
-1052 EQTDMDADYPVK
+1052 DLVEMDDDQPEK
-1064 PERIPSTAD
+1064 FERIPSTAD
-1073 LESRFNSLTK
+1073 LENRFNALAK
-1083 QMSSSESS
+1083 QMSSSESTAKS
-1091 SKTPIDLKD
+1091 PIDLKD
-1100 EDRPSG
+1100 DEQPSG
-1106 SSSKKQKDSEKTS
+1106 SSSSKEQKDSEKTS
-1119 KLHQSEEPES
+1119 KLHKSEDIESEAQEGSTAKSEASESKEKSSEER
-1129 NTKES
+1129 
-1134 TEETETSDSKEVESD
+1134 
-1149 EKKAEQPRLKKLP
+1149 KAEQPRLKKLP

-1182 SSPSKNKKEPPDEGE
+1182 SSPVKTKKEPPDEESAEQESKPQESEKVALKEQKESGE
-1197 PKSTKEPEKPE
+1197 KLEEKAMSPKEKSAPKSKSKPVESPNQEEKSVKESSEVKKDIKKTETLSNNKETVEAEIPSKVEVKKKTESAKIDPESPKKTEPEKLKTQKKLESKPEEFIKKTESENVKDSGTKSPAKESKPE
-1208 ESEKEIEKSSGS
+1208 ES
-1220 QSPMATKDP
+1220 A
-1229 KDSDQKKPET
+1229 
-1239 KETTRS
+1239 
-1245 PTENQDQKVKDKS
+1245 
-1258 PKSEESVEKE
+1258 
-1268 TSKSKEDSQESETK
+1268 
-1282 KVEANQK
+1282 
-1289 LSLEKG
+1289 
-1295 NNTVKEK
+1295 
-1302 REEAPEKSDKETAET
+1302 
-1317 KNENVENDSSK
+1317 
-1328 KSDSQKKEA
+1328 
-1337 SKTSVPEAESESKPA
+1337 
-1352 SKENSTTKDVE
+1352 
-1363 LEKTPRKSPPSTEE
+1363 KTPRKSPPSTEE
-1377 LEKRFNALEKQMST
+1377 LEKRFNALEKQLST
-1391 TNLETTKEPDQTKS
+1391 TNLE
-1405 ATKSQSSSAEEK
+1405 ATKQAEPAKSPQKSKEVQQDEK
-1417 TQKSMKSFD
+1417 AQKSMKSFD
-1426 DKIKQ
+1426 DKIKE
-1431 VNVAIEK
+1431 VNIALVE
-1438 EQKRVE
+1438 EQKKV
-1444 VEDPAAKKRK
+1444 DPAEKQPKQAPEKKIK
-1454 NVEESGKV
+1454 PPEKPEPE
-1462 VNNQMKTPKTKEE
+1462 Q
-1475 DSQQPEGSQQKG
+1475 SQQSDLSK
-1487 KNQRRASEPP
+1487 RRASEPP

-1516 NQFSETVDEALE
+1516 NHFATPNETVNEALE
-1528 RIQQEVISE
+1528 RIEQEMISE
-1537 SVEEKKPPPS
+1537 SVEEEKKPPPS

-1558 QGDKKNVESKMSETK
+1558 QGGEKKPKAQSQPK
-1573 HVDVAIEAHIPSPPP
+1573 HVDVAIEAHIPEPPP
-1588 PPPPPKERPVLAE
+1588 PPPPPKELPILSE
-1601 PVLHQQQALIEELQS
+1601 PVLHQQQALIEELQR

-1624 EENLKPSEINPQ
+1624 DENLKPSEINPE

-1662 YRAANHEQW
+1662 YRAANQEQW

-1706 RCASDSEVASR
+1706 RCASDSEVASK
-1717 VKLPPEDQP
+1717 VKLSP
-1726 STSRQA
+1726 SPDDLPTTSRQA
-1732 KELEA
+1732 RAVADGL
-1737 EGQLEQRV
+1737 LEQRV

-1758 LLEAMRERQRSA
+1758 LLEAIRDREAIAAAPQS
-1770 DDSGSPRRLSTE
+1770 DDSGGSPRRLSTE

-1805 AHKPINISINIKMLV
+1805 AHKPINISINIKMLL
-1820 NKDNE
+1820 NKDRGE
-1825 SKQPKAESKPTT
+1825 PKQPKAESKPTT

-1842 RLEQLEQQL
+1842 RLELLEQQL

-1857 NGSIPPENEVLEE
+1857 NGSCVPENEVLQPEE
-1870 KPEKLEEK
+1870 SEA
-1878 DSCKKQEK
+1878 CKKQEK

-1892 VKGDEVEKAE
+1892 VKSDENLKVE
-1902 VLAERK
+1902 
-1908 IEPAAAKE
+1908 EPVKDQIKPETAKE

-1922 EEKAQARAKDVDT
+1922 EEKAQARAKE
-1935 QKSVKGQNVVD
+1935 VV
-1946 DTKSVNDQNVVDDT
+1946 
-1960 KSVDSQKAVDDTKSV
+1960 A
-1975 KDHNLVGDKRADGES
+1975 E
-1990 LDKKDKSPAKGKSED
+1990 KSP
-2005 DIKQKSEAS
+2005 
-2014 KAEVPKETSTQGKP
+2014 
-2028 SETKLEKRIAKDPV
+2028 KLEKPNLDEKSAKKVTEEPAIKDKKEEISKKEDKAANEV
-2042 PKEAS
+2042 SIETKSKQAEEKKLTKEISKPKEAHEIPENK
-2047 TKEASPKRETLKSE
+2047 KEIPKKE
-2061 EPKSKEKEATKTET
+2061 EA
-2075 NKSKETSSVPVSTK
+2075 KSKETASPSKKQENPQADTIKAKETSASASASK
-2089 ESKVSSKQ
+2089 ESIKQ
-2097 LPEKKETIKDSAS
+2097 LPEKPKETTKDPSS
-2110 KELPE
+2110 PKEMPE
-2115 KMVIDSTDVGPMD
+2115 KMVINATDLGPMD
-2128 ANGKTVV
+2128 PNNKTVV

-2141 HRASKVRRLTRAN
+2141 PRASRVRRLTRAN
-2154 TEELEDLFQAL
+2154 TEELEGLFQAL
-2165 EKQLNDRNLVKSE
+2165 EKQLSDRNLIKSE
-2178 DGRLIRVDPKPSA
+2178 DGRLIRAESKPSA
-2191 EQEEQTQAIS
+2191 EQAEQVQAIS
-2201 DLTKQIE
+2201 DLTKEIE
-2208 DFTSAKP
+2208 DFTSGKP
-2215 EEENPKEATKDDKPE
+2215 DEKEKPGEAPKDDKTE
-2230 PEEPEDY
+2230 PEEPEEDY
-2237 DWGPNTVKH
+2237 DWGPNPVKH
-2246 HLKRKTVY
+2246 HLKRKTAY
-2254 LPSTKELESR
+2254 LPSTKELEAR

-2279 KIDVEQRLSEIERK
+2279 KIDVEQRLVEIERK

-2303 KDLNKYLELCEGKGL
+2303 KDLNKYLELCEGRGL
-2318 DDDEPLP
+2318 DD
-2325 VETPTKAEETTA
+2325 EETLPEEAPSKEEETA
-2337 TRDRSRSPGRRA
+2337 KARDRSRSPGRKAATKSPYTSPSRK

-2360 RKATIKTPHTSPTRK
+2360 RKSA
-2375 PIIKSPYTSPSRKS
+2375 
-2389 AKSPYTSPSRNRQR
+2389 AKSPYTSPSRQR
-2403 SPSPTRSPE
+2403 EKTPYSSPTRSPE
-2412 RKPKRSPYTS
+2412 RKSKRSPYTS

-2458 KRMNDPNRKPAI
+2458 KRMNDPNRKPPI
-2470 HPLEMILS
+2470 HPLEILLD
-2478 PSPDTEAIPT
+2478 PSPDDSAIPS

-2500 EKLRSP
+2500 GKLKSP
-2506 AKTRSKSR
+2506 AKVRSKPR
-2514 SRSPTIEDIKRQK
+2514 SRSPTIEDMKRQK

-2541 ERIVSSPGRPEPPT
+2541 ERLVSSPGRPEPPT
-2555 AEELEERIR
+2555 AEELEERMR
-2564 ILEQEHKFDFK
+2564 ILEQEHTFDFK
-2575 TQKDYKAFNQKLKD
+2575 TQKDYRAFNQKLKD

-2597 DEFRA
+2597 EEFRA

-2610 RRHGPTTPKSALRR
+2610 RRHGATTPKSALRR
-2624 DDFDEGY
+2624 DDYDE
-2631 CGGAHTTTH
+2631 ATTNTTTTY
-2640 YRPTSPKVIRFRD
+2640 YRPTSPKVIRFQD
-2653 EDENEDEDQFEEA
+2653 EDEDHFEET
-2666 PRPKSRQTSD
+2666 PRHKSRQASD
-2676 RMVGSTHDV
+2676 RMVGRTIEA
-2685 LDCLEEN
+2685 LECLTEN
-2692 TKILQ
+2692 AIILQ
-2697 RILKKT
+2697 RILEKT

-2762 IKSIDTLCEEKPYQK
+2762 IKSIDNLCEEKPPPYQK

-2786 LFTDSLHFAS
+2786 LFSDSLHFAS

-2803 LSLSRSLSRSESRGR
+2803 LSFSRSLSRSESRGR
-2818 SIHRTGDYAPSI
+2818 SIHRASGDYAPSI
-2830 RVTSEHRS
+2830 RITSEHRS
-2838 LGSAD
+2838 LGSAE
-2843 SRRSPLGNR
+2843 SRRSPLGSSSAR
-2852 DTSPVHHRS
+2852 DTSPLHYRS
-2861 HRDVSRELSPRRR
+2861 HRDMSRDLSPRRR
-2874 RLEEEDEERKDR
+2874 RLEEEEEERERERRERERERER
-2886 ESSRVRRDNLLPNYF
+2886 ESSRVRRDNLLPNYS

-2930 KYADDRRSACR
+2930 KYADDARRSACR

-2950 RTTATRHSHTDPV
+2950 RSTATRQHQHHHTDPV
-2963 QIPAKPAGSATATD
+2963 QD
-2977 SFPRPVSPYRQPYD
+2977 HFPRPVSPYRQPYE
-2991 PYHRSPGGA
+2991 PRGPAVATSSSAPV
-3000 GGTPLYQPGKLE
+3000 YQPGKLE

-3023 DRFLTEKQIERQ
+3023 DRFLTEKQIER
-3035 THSRPPSRSP
+3035 THSRPNSRSP
-3045 VVSPSVPAKSYVDLS
+3045 VASPSVPARSYGDF
-3060 STTSATSSTT
+3060 STTSAPSSCTT
-3070 ATSTT
+3070 ATVT
-3075 ASSFM
+3075 ASLM

-3086 PSFSLPSASNYSYLN
+3086 TSFSLPTSSNYPYSR
-3101 PVSGSGSGSGISS
+3101 VTSS
-3114 ISPRASCSDLR
+3114 SDLR
-3125 STTSGPTSTSTTS
+3125 SAAATAITTSVSASSSTITTT
-3138 ATTSSY
+3138 AY
-3144 VPYNFTSSFTSRL
+3144 VPYNFSSSFTSRL
-3157 SDPSTTST
+3157 SDPITTCSAST
-3165 ASAVSTS
+3165 TS
-3172 SLTHSTGVYNPM
+3172 SLTTSTGVYNPM
-3184 MSFTLREPLASSSLG
+3184 MSFTLREPLATGSSLG
-3199 GASASTLLPFQFNRT
+3199 AASASTLAPFQFNRT
-3214 FTSNFDKEQNKQ
+3214 FVSNFDKEQEKK

>member
-1 MSETKKLLDALLC
+1 SSETKQLLDALLC

-19 QELLAKRMRRC
+19 QEQLAKRMRRC
-30 CRNPV
+30 CRDKDKVFPR
-35 LKRSPKKKKGQL
+35 RSPKEKKGQL
-47 AQLASGMVGNRS
+47 AQLANGMVGNRS

-97 QRHQEVLCEFVTAVL
+97 QRHQEVLCKFVTAVL

-122 MRFSLSPPPQKAIT
+122 MRFSLSPPPQKAIS

-144 KNSLSSSTT
+144 KNSTT
-153 PLTTPGSNNRSPS
+153 TTSCSTTPGSNNRSPISS
-166 STKAT
+166 STAT
-171 MLTRNG
+171 MLARNG

-189 GHAPSASAS
+189 AASAPAP
-198 ATAAADDEAT
+198 ATSADDGAT

-246 SKNVDWAQQREKC
+246 SKNVDWTQQREKC

-448 RVISVRSADEFYG
+448 RVLSVRSADEFYG

-525 DEERLAVATVFGLN
+525 DEERIAVATVFGLN
-539 WGRRGSVGPAAAGKQ
+539 WGRRGSVGPAAAAGKQ

-597 GSGPASSSQSSV
+597 GSGGPASSSQSV

-627 RVGAPLGAIPPA
+627 RVSAPLGAIPPA

-647 LHTKPTAEKQL
+647 LHTKPAAEKQL

-695 ADVSSV
+695 IDSGSV
-701 RTQKLRTRFGKS
+701 KTQKLRTRFGKS

-721 SDGEQETGAGG
+721 SDGEQDTGVGGAAG

-749 STEKS
+749 SMEKS
-754 PKQKAK
+754 PKHKAK
-760 LARKLKEQKQLAG
+760 LARKLKEQKQLSSS
-773 SRDTSLERQR
+773 SREASLERQR
-783 PKSWAPSSHEIPF
+783 PKSWAPGSHEIPF

-802 SGDEKEEK
+802 SGDEKEPAVKKDAEEEK
-810 AAKEEADTRDQAE
+810 EDLGE
-823 DSATESGHFEF
+823 DSATESGRFGF
-834 DRELHLVS
+834 DKESDLVS
-842 SKIEPLKLP
+842 CKLEPLK
-851 YDSEI
+851 
-856 PDIPSVSPIPTPREK
+856 IPSETEFPDLTSISPISTQKEK
-871 DEAEE
+871 SEAEE
-876 DLLDERKAFDVS
+876 DLLEEQRRFDVS
-888 DDGVT
+888 DNGVT

-918 ETDTNAIYL
+918 ETDTSAIYL

-938 DREYNSL
+938 DREYASL
-945 PRFYPRED
+945 PPLFAREED
-953 DDGVQG
+953 DDSVQVA
-959 DGKVPQI
+959 GKVPQI
-966 RDDNIPA
+966 RDDNIPGENKDDYKELLSMTIENNSGFKPPPSTA
-973 SALSNA
+973 STLSNA

-1009 ISQEQPSGDR
+1009 ISQDQPIVVDR
-1019 TLPLQAKYI
+1019 QSKYI

-1052 EQTDMDADYPVK
+1052 EMVEMEADYPSK
-1064 PERIPSTAD
+1064 SERIPSTAD
-1073 LESRFNSLTK
+1073 LETRFNSLTK

-1091 SKTPIDLKD
+1091 SKAPIDLKD
-1100 EDRPSG
+1100 DEPPSG
-1106 SSSKKQKDSEKTS
+1106 SSSKEQKGSEKTS
-1119 KLHQSEEPES
+1119 KLHKSEEIQSDSEE
-1129 NTKES
+1129 TKEK
-1134 TEETETSDSKEVESD
+1134 TETSDTKEKVSKE
-1149 EKKAEQPRLKKLP
+1149 KGTEQPRLKKLP

-1182 SSPSKNKKEPPDEGE
+1182 SSPSKTKKEPPDEKETKATQE
-1197 PKSTKEPEKPE
+1197 PK
-1208 ESEKEIEKSSGS
+1208 ESEKLKQMTKE
-1220 QSPMATKDP
+1220 SPSTTPTKDP
-1229 KDSDQKKPET
+1229 KEADQKKPDT
-1239 KETTRS
+1239 KEIPES
-1245 PTENQDQKVKDKS
+1245 PSKNQDQKVKSKS
-1258 PKSEESVEKE
+1258 PKREEKSLKENTKSKDETEKSVTSP
-1268 TSKSKEDSQESETK
+1268 TSKEKVSKCDSD
-1282 KVEANQK
+1282 KVE
-1289 LSLEKG
+1289 
-1295 NNTVKEK
+1295 
-1302 REEAPEKSDKETAET
+1302 PI
-1317 KNENVENDSSK
+1317 
-1328 KSDSQKKEA
+1328 KKEA
-1337 SKTSVPEAESESKPA
+1337 SASAKAPKTPDSETGEAKKKETDETSKKIDSKNVEASEKTDSETSESDKKACNKEKSATSELESAKTS
-1352 SKENSTTKDVE
+1352 
-1363 LEKTPRKSPPSTEE
+1363 RKSPPSTEE

-1391 TNLETTKEPDQTKS
+1391 TNLETAKEAEQTKS
-1405 ATKSQSSSAEEK
+1405 SAKNQTSKEDEK
-1417 TQKSMKSFD
+1417 AQKSMKSFD

-1431 VNVAIEK
+1431 VNSAIAQEQKKVKQDDTAEKSGKAVNEGPKEK
-1438 EQKRVE
+1438 EVKSELPEEGEQKV
-1444 VEDPAAKKRK
+1444 K
-1454 NVEESGKV
+1454 S
-1462 VNNQMKTPKTKEE
+1462 
-1475 DSQQPEGSQQKG
+1475 
-1487 KNQRRASEPP
+1487 QRRASEPP

-1516 NQFSETVDEALE
+1516 NHFGATNETVDEALE

-1537 SVEEKKPPPS
+1537 AVEEKKPPPS

-1558 QGDKKNVESKMSETK
+1558 HGKQKEASSTTTQPK

-1588 PPPPPKERPVLAE
+1588 PPPPPKERPILAE

-1636 RRQRKLLQRPT
+1636 RRQQQRRNLLQRPA

-1662 YRAANHEQW
+1662 YRAANHDQW

-1706 RCASDSEVASR
+1706 RCASDSEVASK
-1717 VKLPPEDQP
+1717 VKLPPPDDQP

-1732 KELEA
+1732 RALDA

-1758 LLEAMRERQRSA
+1758 LLEAMRERQRSGA
-1770 DDSGSPRRLSTE
+1770 AHHSDSDSGSPRRLSTE

-1794 TQNIGE
+1794 SQNIGE

-1805 AHKPINISINIKMLV
+1805 AHKPINISINIKMMV
-1820 NKDNE
+1820 NKDSGE
-1825 SKQPKAESKPTT
+1825 TKPTKGEPKPTT

-1857 NGSIPPENEVLEE
+1857 NGSIPPEIEVIEQI
-1870 KPEKLEEK
+1870 PERPGES
-1878 DSCKKQEK
+1878 DDCKKQEK
-1886 NCHNQH
+1886 NCHNQN
-1892 VKGDEVEKAE
+1892 VKSDEAEKSEVPVEG
-1902 VLAERK
+1902 K
-1908 IEPAAAKE
+1908 IEPEAAKE

-1922 EEKAQARAKDVDT
+1922 EEKAQARAKEVVT
-1935 QKSVKGQNVVD
+1935 EKSGNVETAVVD
-1946 DTKSVNDQNVVDDT
+1946 EKPAKPKSPIKEKLLDETKNKSVNT
-1960 KSVDSQKAVDDTKSV
+1960 KV
-1975 KDHNLVGDKRADGES
+1975 
-1990 LDKKDKSPAKGKSED
+1990 
-2005 DIKQKSEAS
+2005 
-2014 KAEVPKETSTQGKP
+2014 EVPKETSTQGKTSVP
-2028 SETKLEKRIAKDPV
+2028 EKEASLSKDPK
-2042 PKEAS
+2042 PKEAPSQPES
-2047 TKEASPKRETLKSE
+2047 TKKENEKPKNEESHSKEALSTSKPENPKTETI
-2061 EPKSKEKEATKTET
+2061 KSKEAPSTEVT
-2075 NKSKETSSVPVSTK
+2075 STK
-2089 ESKVSSKQ
+2089 KSTKQ
-2097 LPEKKETIKDSAS
+2097 LPEKKETSKDSAS

-2115 KMVIDSTDVGPMD
+2115 KMVINATELGPMD
-2128 ANGKTVV
+2128 PNSKTVV

-2141 HRASKVRRLTRAN
+2141 PRASKVRRLTRAN

-2178 DGRLIRVDPKPSA
+2178 DGRLIRVDSKPSA
-2191 EQEEQTQAIS
+2191 EQEEQAQAIC
-2201 DLTKQIE
+2201 DLTKEIE
-2208 DFTSAKP
+2208 DFTTAKP
-2215 EEENPKEATKDDKPE
+2215 EEKEKPKKAEKVDKPE
-2230 PEEPEDY
+2230 PEESEDY

-2279 KIDVEQRLSEIERK
+2279 KIDVEQRLNEIERK

-2318 DDDEPLP
+2318 DDEEPLP
-2325 VETPTKAEETTA
+2325 LETPTKAEETA
-2337 TRDRSRSPGRRA
+2337 TVRDRSRSPGRK

-2360 RKATIKTPHTSPTRK
+2360 RKAATKSPYTSPTRK
-2375 PIIKSPYTSPSRKS
+2375 AATKSPYTSPSRKP
-2389 AKSPYTSPSRNRQR
+2389 AKSPYTSPSRHRQR

-2412 RKPKRSPYTS
+2412 RKSKRSPYTS

-2458 KRMNDPNRKPAI
+2458 KRMHDPNRKPAI

-2478 PSPDTEAIPT
+2478 PSPDDSAIPT
-2488 TGELEHRIRVLD
+2488 TGELEHRIRLLD

-2555 AEELEERIR
+2555 ADELEERIR
-2564 ILEQEHKFDFK
+2564 ILEQDHKFDFK

-2597 DEFRA
+2597 EEFRA

-2610 RRHGPTTPKSALRR
+2610 RRHGATTPKSALRR
-2624 DDFDEGY
+2624 DDFDETHSSS
-2631 CGGAHTTTH
+2631 ATTH

-2653 EDENEDEDQFEEA
+2653 EDEDEDQFEEA
-2666 PRPKSRQTSD
+2666 PRSKSRHNSD
-2676 RMVGSTHDV
+2676 RMVGSTNDV
-2685 LDCLEEN
+2685 LDCLAEN

-2786 LFTDSLHFAS
+2786 LFSDSLHFAS

-2818 SIHRTGDYAPSI
+2818 SMHRSGDYAPSI
-2830 RVTSEHRS
+2830 RITSEHRS
-2838 LGSAD
+2838 LGSAE
-2843 SRRSPLGNR
+2843 SRRSPLGDR
-2852 DTSPVHHRS
+2852 DTSPLHHRS
-2861 HRDVSRELSPRRR
+2861 HREVSRELSPRRR
-2874 RLEEEDEERKDR
+2874 RLLEEEDEERKDR

-2930 KYADDRRSACR
+2930 KYADDARRSACR

-2963 QIPAKPAGSATATD
+2963 QIQASTTGTSSATD

-3000 GGTPLYQPGKLE
+3000 GGGTPLYQPGKLE

-3045 VVSPSVPAKSYVDLS
+3045 VVSPSVPAKSYGDLC
-3060 STTSATSSTT
+3060 STTSATSS
-3070 ATSTT
+3070 STT
-3075 ASSFM
+3075 TIASSTSSSFM

-3086 PSFSLPSASNYSYLN
+3086 ASFSLPSSSNYSYLN
-3101 PVSGSGSGSGISS
+3101 PVSGASAT
-3114 ISPRASCSDLR
+3114 SPRASCSDLR
-3125 STTSGPTSTSTTS
+3125 STTTTAAS
-3138 ATTSSY
+3138 LTTTTTTTTTSSY
-3144 VPYNFTSSFTSRL
+3144 VPYNFSSSFTSRL
-3157 SDPSTTST
+3157 SEPITTCS

-3184 MSFTLREPLASSSLG
+3184 MSFTLREPLTGSSLG
-3199 GASASTLLPFQFNRT
+3199 GSSASPLLPFQFNRT
-3214 FTSNFDKEQNKQ
+3214 FTSNYDKEQNKQ

>member
-1 MSETKKLLDALLC
+1 MSQTKKLLDALLC

-19 QELLAKRMRRC
+19 QEQLARRMRRC
-30 CRNPV
+30 CRDPV
-35 LKRSPKKKKGQL
+35 FQRGSSKRKKGQL
-47 AQLASGMVGNRS
+47 AQLASGMVGNRA

-122 MRFSLSPPPQKAIT
+122 MRFSLSPPPQKAIS

-144 KNSLSSSTT
+144 KNSRSTTIHPGSSTT
-153 PLTTPGSNNRSPS
+153 IIPGSNNRSPISGGS
-166 STKAT
+166 SFST

-177 GGHGTSPTASGS
+177 GGHGTSPTAS
-189 GHAPSASAS
+189 ASSS
-198 ATAAADDEAT
+198 ATPTTSADDEAT

-448 RVISVRSADEFYG
+448 RVLSVRSADEFYG

-525 DEERLAVATVFGLN
+525 DEERMAVATVFGLN
-539 WGRRGSVGPAAAGKQ
+539 WGRRGSVGPAAAAATAGKQ

-597 GSGPASSSQSSV
+597 GTSGPAGSSQSSV

-647 LHTKPTAEKQL
+647 LHTKPAPEKQL

-695 ADVSSV
+695 IDVSSV
-701 RTQKLRTRFGKS
+701 KTQKLRTRFGKS

-721 SDGEQETGAGG
+721 SDGDQDAGPAG

-749 STEKS
+749 SMEKS
-754 PKQKAK
+754 PKHKAK
-760 LARKLKEQKQLAG
+760 LARKLKEQKQLSS
-773 SRDTSLERQR
+773 SRETSLDRQR
-783 PKSWAPSSHEIPF
+783 PKSWAPSSNEIPF

-802 SGDEKEEK
+802 SGDEKES
-810 AAKEEADTRDQAE
+810 AVREEPETELETGDAAE
-823 DSATESGHFEF
+823 DSATESGRFGF
-834 DRELHLVS
+834 DKELDTVS
-842 SKIEPLKLP
+842 FKLEPLKIHSDP
-851 YDSEI
+851 EF
-856 PDIPSVSPIPTPREK
+856 PDPTSISTLPTPKEK
-871 DEAEE
+871 SEAEE
-876 DLLDERKAFDVS
+876 DLLEEPKAKPFDVS
-888 DDGVT
+888 DSGVT

-918 ETDTNAIYL
+918 ETDTSAVYL
-927 EEREKVEGHSG
+927 EEREKIEGHSG
-938 DREYNSL
+938 DREYQSM
-945 PRFYPRED
+945 PPFFPRED
-953 DDGVQG
+953 DSSVQVA
-959 DGKVPQI
+959 GKVPQI
-966 RDDNIPA
+966 RDDNIPGENKDDYKELLNMTIGENA
-973 SALSNA
+973 SYKPPPTTASSLSNA

-1009 ISQEQPSGDR
+1009 ISQDQPSGGDR
-1019 TLPLQAKYI
+1019 QSKYI

-1052 EQTDMDADYPVK
+1052 EMAEMEADYPNK
-1064 PERIPSTAD
+1064 SERIPSTAD
-1073 LESRFNSLTK
+1073 LETRFNSLTK

-1091 SKTPIDLKD
+1091 SKAPIDLRD
-1100 EDRPSG
+1100 EESPTG
-1106 SSSKKQKDSEKTS
+1106 SSSKEQKDSEKTS
-1119 KLHQSEEPES
+1119 KLHKSEELES
-1129 NTKES
+1129 ESKET
-1134 TEETETSDSKEVESD
+1134 TEKTQTSDLKEKPSE
-1149 EKKAEQPRLKKLP
+1149 EKEAEEKPRLKKLP

-1182 SSPSKNKKEPPDEGE
+1182 SSPSKSKKEPPDEE
-1197 PKSTKEPEKPE
+1197 ETKAAKEPD
-1208 ESEKEIEKSSGS
+1208 ESEKPREKPTTPNKDVG
-1220 QSPMATKDP
+1220 QKKTKTTEVPKSPTKD
-1229 KDSDQKKPET
+1229 QE
-1239 KETTRS
+1239 
-1245 PTENQDQKVKDKS
+1245 QKVKAES
-1258 PKSEESVEKE
+1258 PKSEEKSTKESPKSAEENQKPVTSPAGKEKVSKSDSENAEAPKKPDPKAVETKKAETGKSPQEKDSEKVE
-1268 TSKSKEDSQESETK
+1268 TSKTKDSESSESDK
-1282 KVEANQK
+1282 KSSSE
-1289 LSLEKG
+1289 
-1295 NNTVKEK
+1295 
-1302 REEAPEKSDKETAET
+1302 EKSSA
-1317 KNENVENDSSK
+1317 
-1328 KSDSQKKEA
+1328 KKE
-1337 SKTSVPEAESESKPA
+1337 ESS
-1352 SKENSTTKDVE
+1352 
-1363 LEKTPRKSPPSTEE
+1363 KTPRKSPPSTEE

-1391 TNLETTKEPDQTKS
+1391 TNMETTKESEQTKS
-1405 ATKSQSSSAEEK
+1405 PDKSKTSKEEEK
-1417 TQKSMKSFD
+1417 PKKSMKSFD
-1426 DKIKQ
+1426 DKIKE
-1431 VNVAIEK
+1431 VNTAIEK
-1438 EQKRVE
+1438 EQKKVKTEDQAEKKSKPVE
-1444 VEDPAAKKRK
+1444 ENKKLEDPKK
-1454 NVEESGKV
+1454 NEEPSES
-1462 VNNQMKTPKTKEE
+1462 TEE
-1475 DSQQPEGSQQKG
+1475 GLQKG

-1497 STEDLEKRY
+1497 STEDLEKRF

-1511 RMSSK
+1511 RMSTK
-1516 NQFSETVDEALE
+1516 NHLGTTSETVDEALE

-1537 SVEEKKPPPS
+1537 AVEEKKPPPS

-1553 RFEAL
+1553 RFEKL
-1558 QGDKKNVESKMSETK
+1558 HGGEKKKESTATSTTPPK
-1573 HVDVAIEAHIPSPPP
+1573 HVDVAIEAHIPEPPP
-1588 PPPPPKERPVLAE
+1588 PPPPPKERPPILAE

-1624 EENLKPSEINPQ
+1624 EENLKPSEINPH
-1636 RRQRKLLQRPT
+1636 RQRQRNLLQRPT

-1662 YRAANHEQW
+1662 YRAANQEPW

-1717 VKLPPEDQP
+1717 VKLPPDDQP

-1732 KELEA
+1732 KVLEA

-1770 DDSGSPRRLSTE
+1770 VPRSDDSGSPRRLSTE

-1800 LEEVD
+1800 LEELD

-1820 NKDNE
+1820 NKDGE
-1825 SKQPKAESKPTT
+1825 SKQPKGDSKPTT

-1857 NGSIPPENEVLEE
+1857 NGSIPPESEVPEE
-1870 KPEKLEEK
+1870 KPPKPEER
-1878 DSCKKQEK
+1878 DDCKKQEK

-1892 VKGDEVEKAE
+1892 VKSDEVEKVEAP
-1902 VLAERK
+1902 LKGK
-1908 IEPAAAKE
+1908 IEPEAVKE
-1916 TKTLEN
+1916 SKTLEN
-1922 EEKAQARAKDVDT
+1922 EEKAQARAKEVVT
-1935 QKSVKGQNVVD
+1935 EKSGKEDKAVVD
-1946 DTKSVNDQNVVDDT
+1946 EKPTKKTV
-1960 KSVDSQKAVDDTKSV
+1960 
-1975 KDHNLVGDKRADGES
+1975 LV
-1990 LDKKDKSPAKGKSED
+1990 
-2005 DIKQKSEAS
+2005 KQKSSVQEKS
-2014 KAEVPKETSTQGKP
+2014 EEETKKKPETKVEVAQETSSQEKILPTKKEAP
-2028 SETKLEKRIAKDPV
+2028 STKDPK
-2042 PKEAS
+2042 PKEAPS
-2047 TKEASPKRETLKSE
+2047 QE
-2061 EPKSKEKEATKTET
+2061 ET
-2075 NKSKETSSVPVSTK
+2075 NKKESEKVKNEESKSKETPSTNKTENPKAETKETPSETVSSNKSTK
-2089 ESKVSSKQ
+2089 E
-2097 LPEKKETIKDSAS
+2097 LPEKKETS
-2110 KELPE
+2110 KELPD
-2115 KMVIDSTDVGPMD
+2115 KMVINSSDVGPMD
-2128 ANGKTVV
+2128 PNSKTVV

-2141 HRASKVRRLTRAN
+2141 PRASKVRRLTRAN

-2178 DGRLIRVDPKPSA
+2178 DGRLIRVESKPSA
-2191 EQEEQTQAIS
+2191 EQQEQAQAIC
-2201 DLTKQIE
+2201 DLTKEIE

-2215 EEENPKEATKDDKPE
+2215 EEIEKPKEVEKAEKAEKAE
-2230 PEEPEDY
+2230 PEEPEEDY

-2279 KIDVEQRLSEIERK
+2279 KIDVEQRLVEIERK

-2318 DDDEPLP
+2318 DDEETLPL
-2325 VETPTKAEETTA
+2325 ETPTKSEETA
-2337 TRDRSRSPGRRA
+2337 AGRDRSRSPGRK

-2360 RKATIKTPHTSPTRK
+2360 RKVTTKSPYVSPTRK
-2375 PIIKSPYTSPSRKS
+2375 SATKSPYVSPSRKATKSPYTSPSRL
-2389 AKSPYTSPSRNRQR
+2389 RQR

-2412 RKPKRSPYTS
+2412 RKSKRSPYTS

-2478 PSPDTEAIPT
+2478 PSPDDSAIPT

-2500 EKLRSP
+2500 GKLKSP

-2597 DEFRA
+2597 EEFRA

-2610 RRHGPTTPKSALRR
+2610 RRHGATTPKSALRR
-2624 DDFDEGY
+2624 DDFDEPY
-2631 CGGAHTTTH
+2631 SSSASTTH

-2653 EDENEDEDQFEEA
+2653 EDIDEDEDRFEEA

-2676 RMVGSTHDV
+2676 RM
-2685 LDCLEEN
+2685 
-2692 TKILQ
+2692 
-2697 RILKKT
+2697 T

-2786 LFTDSLHFAS
+2786 LFSDSLHFAS

-2818 SIHRTGDYAPSI
+2818 SIHRSGDYAPSI
-2830 RVTSEHRS
+2830 RITSEHRS
-2838 LGSAD
+2838 LGSAE

-2852 DTSPVHHRS
+2852 DTSPYRS
-2861 HRDVSRELSPRRR
+2861 HREMSRELSPRRR

-2930 KYADDRRSACR
+2930 KYADDARRSACR

-2950 RTTATRHSHTDPV
+2950 RTTATRHSHSHTDPV
-2963 QIPAKPAGSATATD
+2963 QIQASTTGSASATD

-3000 GGTPLYQPGKLE
+3000 GGATPLYQPGKLE

-3045 VVSPSVPAKSYVDLS
+3045 VVSPSAPAKSYADLCS
-3060 STTSATSSTT
+3060 ITSST
-3070 ATSTT
+3070 STT
-3075 ASSFM
+3075 TASVTTSSSFM

-3086 PSFSLPSASNYSYLN
+3086 ASFSLPSTSNYSYLN
-3101 PVSGSGSGSGISS
+3101 TASGVSAT
-3114 ISPRASCSDLR
+3114 SPRASCSDLR
-3125 STTSGPTSTSTTS
+3125 STTTAASLTTTTTTTS
-3138 ATTSSY
+3138 SSY
-3144 VPYNFTSSFTSRL
+3144 VPYNFSSSFTSRL
-3157 SDPSTTST
+3157 SEPIATCS
-3165 ASAVSTS
+3165 ASAASTS

-3184 MSFTLREPLASSSLG
+3184 MSFTLREPLASGSLG
-3199 GASASTLLPFQFNRT
+3199 ASSASPLLPFQFNRN

>member
-19 QELLAKRMRRC
+19 QEQLAKRMRRC
-30 CRNPV
+30 CRDPV
-35 LKRSPKKKKGQL
+35 FRRRSSKEKKGQL

-122 MRFSLSPPPQKAIT
+122 MRFSLSPPPQKAIS

-144 KNSLSSSTT
+144 
-153 PLTTPGSNNRSPS
+153 GNNRSPS
-166 STKAT
+166 STSTSTSIIT
-171 MLTRNG
+171 MLARNG

-189 GHAPSASAS
+189 GSGHATAAP
-198 ATAAADDEAT
+198 AAADDEAT

-349 PTGYFYGSMGGLQAD
+349 PTGYFCGSMGGLQAD

-448 RVISVRSADEFYG
+448 RVLSVRSADEFYG

-489 PIADL
+489 AIADL

-503 NIAPLRHK
+503 NIAPLRNK
-511 QGLQLYYDEEDTHS
+511 QGLQLYYDDEDTHS
-525 DEERLAVATVFGLN
+525 DEERMAVATVFGLN
-539 WGRRGSVGPAAAGKQ
+539 WGRRGSVGPAAAATGKQ

-597 GSGPASSSQSSV
+597 GSGPASSSQTAV
-609 PVNQLL
+609 QVNQLL

-647 LHTKPTAEKQL
+647 LHTKPASEKQL

-668 TDPSR
+668 TDTSR

-688 AAMMREG
+688 AAMVREG
-695 ADVSSV
+695 IDVGTV
-701 RTQKLRTRFGKS
+701 KTQKLRTRFGKS

-721 SDGEQETGAGG
+721 SDGEQEAGAGE
-732 GGGSSTDTSLCD
+732 GSSTDTSLCD

-754 PKQKAK
+754 PKHKAK
-760 LARKLKEQKQLAG
+760 LARKLKEQKQLSG
-773 SRDTSLERQR
+773 SRDASLERQR

-802 SGDEKEEK
+802 SGDEKEP
-810 AAKEEADTRDQAE
+810 AVKEEADPVDLGE
-823 DSATESGHFEF
+823 DSATESGRFGF
-834 DRELHLVS
+834 DKELDLVS
-842 SKIEPLKLP
+842 YKLEPLNMQ
-851 YDSEI
+851 SATEI
-856 PDIPSVSPIPTPREK
+856 PISPIGTPNMKSEA
-871 DEAEE
+871 DEDVLEE
-876 DLLDERKAFDVS
+876 QKSFDVS
-888 DDGVT
+888 DNGVT
-893 NQYFERVNSVERPN
+893 NEYFERVNSVERPN

-918 ETDTNAIYL
+918 ETDTSAIYL

-938 DREYNSL
+938 DREYQSL
-945 PRFYPRED
+945 PPFPTRAED
-953 DDGVQG
+953 DSVQVA
-959 DGKVPQI
+959 GKVPQI
-966 RDDNIPA
+966 RDDNIPGENKDDYKELLSMTIEKSTGYVPPPPTA
-973 SALSNA
+973 GLLSNA
-979 SRKRRD
+979 TRKRRD

-1009 ISQEQPSGDR
+1009 ISQDQPNGDR
-1019 TLPLQAKYI
+1019 QSKYI

-1052 EQTDMDADYPVK
+1052 ELGEMDSDYPNK
-1064 PERIPSTAD
+1064 SERIPSTAD
-1073 LESRFNSLTK
+1073 LETRFNSLTK

-1091 SKTPIDLKD
+1091 AKAPIDLKD
-1100 EDRPSG
+1100 EGPPGG
-1106 SSSKKQKDSEKTS
+1106 SRSKEQNDSEKTS
-1119 KLHQSEEPES
+1119 KLQNSEDIES
-1129 NTKES
+1129 DTKE
-1134 TEETETSDSKEVESD
+1134 TTARAETSSNKDSDDD
-1149 EKKAEQPRLKKLP
+1149 EKGAEQPRLKKLP

-1169 RFNALERKMSVQK
+1169 RYNALERKMSVQK
-1182 SSPSKNKKEPPDEGE
+1182 SSPSKSNKEPPDEE
-1197 PKSTKEPEKPE
+1197 SSKVAKEPQ
-1208 ESEKEIEKSSGS
+1208 ESEKTRQKS
-1220 QSPMATKDP
+1220 
-1229 KDSDQKKPET
+1229 KDSEP
-1239 KETTRS
+1239 
-1245 PTENQDQKVKDKS
+1245 PAAA
-1258 PKSEESVEKE
+1258 
-1268 TSKSKEDSQESETK
+1268 EDSQDSQQKRLETKISPASPNKIQDQENSSSKIESPKPKEKSVGESFKSAADSQNPVNSPTRNEKIPKTDETITKSDAERSEKPKKEEAVKKTDLDNGETK
-1282 KVEANQK
+1282 KNESDSKKVE
-1289 LSLEKG
+1289 
-1295 NNTVKEK
+1295 TT
-1302 REEAPEKSDKETAET
+1302 KSPVSET
-1317 KNENVENDSSK
+1317 NEPDK
-1328 KSDSQKKEA
+1328 KSDSETK
-1337 SKTSVPEAESESKPA
+1337 ST
-1352 SKENSTTKDVE
+1352 SKESD
-1363 LEKTPRKSPPSTEE
+1363 LAKTPKKSPPSTEE
-1377 LEKRFNALEKQMST
+1377 LEKRFNALEKQKST
-1391 TNLETTKEPDQTKS
+1391 TNMETNKEAEPAK
-1405 ATKSQSSSAEEK
+1405 SSAKNQASKVEEK
-1417 TQKSMKSFD
+1417 AQKSMRSFD
-1426 DKIKQ
+1426 EKIKE
-1431 VNVAIEK
+1431 VNTTIAK
-1438 EQKRVE
+1438 EQKKV
-1444 VEDPAAKKRK
+1444 
-1454 NVEESGKV
+1454 VEEDQAEKPKINENLKTPEQKV
-1462 VNNQMKTPKTKEE
+1462 VETEIPDE
-1475 DSQQPEGSQQKG
+1475 SQQKG

-1516 NQFSETVDEALE
+1516 NHLGTQSETVDEALE
-1528 RIQQEVISE
+1528 RIQQEMISE
-1537 SVEEKKPPPS
+1537 SVEEKKPPPT

-1558 QGDKKNVESKMSETK
+1558 HGGEKSTK
-1573 HVDVAIEAHIPSPPP
+1573 PKHIDVAIEAHIPEPPP
-1588 PPPPPKERPVLAE
+1588 PPPPPKERAVLAE

-1636 RRQRKLLQRPT
+1636 RRQRPHHHLLQRPA

-1662 YRAANHEQW
+1662 YRAANHEAW

-1706 RCASDSEVASR
+1706 RCASDSEVASK
-1717 VKLPPEDQP
+1717 VKSPPDDQP

-1732 KELEA
+1732 RALEA
-1737 EGQLEQRV
+1737 EAQLEQRV

-1770 DDSGSPRRLSTE
+1770 APRSDDSGSPRRLSTE

-1805 AHKPINISINIKMLV
+1805 ANKPINISINIKMLL
-1820 NKDNE
+1820 NKE
-1825 SKQPKAESKPTT
+1825 SGEPKPPKGESKPTT

-1857 NGSIPPENEVLEE
+1857 NGTIPAENELPEAKPE
-1870 KPEKLEEK
+1870 KPE
-1878 DSCKKQEK
+1878 DSDTCKKQEK
-1886 NCHNQH
+1886 NCHNLH
-1892 VKGDEVEKAE
+1892 VKSDEAEKLE
-1902 VLAERK
+1902 EPLVRK
-1908 IEPAAAKE
+1908 TEPEAAKE
-1916 TKTLEN
+1916 TKTLQN
-1922 EEKAQARAKDVDT
+1922 EEKAQARAKELVT
-1935 QKSVKGQNVVD
+1935 ENLGEEEKTVAEVKPVKEIAIVKPKSPIKEKSKD
-1946 DTKSVNDQNVVDDT
+1946 DTKTETGS
-1960 KSVDSQKAVDDTKSV
+1960 
-1975 KDHNLVGDKRADGES
+1975 
-1990 LDKKDKSPAKGKSED
+1990 
-2005 DIKQKSEAS
+2005 S
-2014 KAEVPKETSTQGKP
+2014 KAEFTKEISSQINP
-2028 SETKLEKRIAKDPV
+2028 DLEKTSATDSK
-2042 PKEAS
+2042 PKEAPS
-2047 TKEASPKRETLKSE
+2047 QDVPSNKVDNVKKEDS
-2061 EPKSKEKEATKTET
+2061 KSKEKPSPNKHENANVETIKTKET
-2075 NKSKETSSVPVSTK
+2075 TAAAIPTSKESD
-2089 ESKVSSKQ
+2089 KQ
-2097 LPEKKETIKDSAS
+2097 LPEKKETSNDSSA
-2110 KELPE
+2110 KEIPD
-2115 KMVIDSTDVGPMD
+2115 KMVINATDLGPVD
-2128 ANGKTVV
+2128 ANSKTVV

-2141 HRASKVRRLTRAN
+2141 PRASKVRRLTRAN

-2165 EKQLNDRNLVKSE
+2165 EKQLNDRNLIKSE
-2178 DGRLIRVDPKPSA
+2178 DGRLIRADSSKPSA
-2191 EQEEQTQAIS
+2191 EQVEQAQAIC
-2201 DLTKQIE
+2201 DLTKEIE

-2215 EEENPKEATKDDKPE
+2215 EEKPKPKEPAKEDKPKA
-2230 PEEPEDY
+2230 EEPEDY

-2246 HLKRKTVY
+2246 HLKRRTVH

-2279 KIDVEQRLSEIERK
+2279 KIDVEQRLNEIERK

-2303 KDLNKYLELCEGKGL
+2303 TDLNKYLELCEGKGL
-2318 DDDEPLP
+2318 DDDEALPL
-2325 VETPTKAEETTA
+2325 ETPTKAEETA
-2337 TRDRSRSPGRRA
+2337 TVRDRSRSPGRK
-2349 VATKSPYTSPS
+2349 VASKSPYTSPSRNAASKSPYTSPS
-2360 RKATIKTPHTSPTRK
+2360 RKAAT
-2375 PIIKSPYTSPSRKS
+2375 KSPYTSPSRKS
-2389 AKSPYTSPSRNRQR
+2389 AKSPYTSPSRHRQR
-2403 SPSPTRSPE
+2403 SPSPTRSPK

-2422 PARRKPHPN
+2422 PLRRKPHPN

-2478 PSPDTEAIPT
+2478 PSPDDSAIPT

-2500 EKLRSP
+2500 GKLKSP
-2506 AKTRSKSR
+2506 AKTRPKSR
-2514 SRSPTIEDIKRQK
+2514 SRSPTIDDIKRQK

-2589 VISPSLSF
+2589 VISPSISF
-2597 DEFRA
+2597 EEFRA

-2610 RRHGPTTPKSALRR
+2610 RRQGATTPKSALRR

-2631 CGGAHTTTH
+2631 SGSTTH

-2653 EDENEDEDQFEEA
+2653 EDEDEDQFKEA
-2666 PRPKSRQTSD
+2666 PRSKSRHNSD
-2676 RMVGSTHDV
+2676 RM
-2685 LDCLEEN
+2685 
-2692 TKILQ
+2692 
-2697 RILKKT
+2697 T

-2762 IKSIDTLCEEKPYQK
+2762 IKSIDSLCEEKPYQK

-2786 LFTDSLHFAS
+2786 LFSDSLHFAS
-2796 KKSSLED
+2796 KKSSMED

-2818 SIHRTGDYAPSI
+2818 SIHRSGDYAPSI
-2830 RVTSEHRS
+2830 RITSEHRS
-2838 LGSAD
+2838 LGSAE
-2843 SRRSPLGNR
+2843 SRRSPLGTRDR
-2852 DTSPVHHRS
+2852 DTSPLHHRS
-2861 HRDVSRELSPRRR
+2861 HREVSRELSPQRRR

-2930 KYADDRRSACR
+2930 KYADDARRSACR

-2950 RTTATRHSHTDPV
+2950 RTTATHLHHTDPV
-2963 QIPAKPAGSATATD
+2963 QIRAAATGSGSGSGTSAVD

-2991 PYHRSPGGA
+2991 PHHHRSPGGA

-3045 VVSPSVPAKSYVDLS
+3045 VVSPSVPAKSYGDLG
-3060 STTSATSSTT
+3060 TTTPATSSTT
-3070 ATSTT
+3070 ASST
-3075 ASSFM
+3075 SSFM

-3086 PSFSLPSASNYSYLN
+3086 PSFSLPSGSNYSYL
-3101 PVSGSGSGSGISS
+3101 GTSS
-3114 ISPRASCSDLR
+3114 ITPRASCSDLR
-3125 STTSGPTSTSTTS
+3125 STTIVTGTATSITPTTS
-3138 ATTSSY
+3138 TTSSY
-3144 VPYNFTSSFTSRL
+3144 VPYNFSSSFTSRF
-3157 SDPSTTST
+3157 SEPTTTCS
-3165 ASAVSTS
+3165 ASVVSTS

-3184 MSFTLREPLASSSLG
+3184 MSFTLREPLSGSSLG
-3199 GASASTLLPFQFNRT
+3199 GSSASPLLPFQFNRT

>member
-1 MSETKKLLDALLC
+1 
-14 DIYGR
+14 
-19 QELLAKRMRRC
+19 
-30 CRNPV
+30 
-35 LKRSPKKKKGQL
+35 
-47 AQLASGMVGNRS
+47 
-59 TLERLDVRKLIDV
+59 
-72 CAILKVE
+72 
-79 ILMLGYLL
+79 
-87 ERVLVARDRL
+87 
-97 QRHQEVLCEFVTAVL
+97 
-112 VVESDDAQPK
+112 
-122 MRFSLSPPPQKAIT
+122 MRFSLSPPPQKAIS

-144 KNSLSSSTT
+144 KNSRSTT
-153 PLTTPGSNNRSPS
+153 INPSTTIIPGSNNRSPISGS
-166 STKAT
+166 SSFTT

-177 GGHGTSPTASGS
+177 GGHGTSPTAS
-189 GHAPSASAS
+189 ASAASS
-198 ATAAADDEAT
+198 ATPTTSADDEAT

-448 RVISVRSADEFYG
+448 RVLSVRSADEFYG

-525 DEERLAVATVFGLN
+525 DEERMAVATVFGLN
-539 WGRRGSVGPAAAGKQ
+539 WGRRGSVGPAAAAATAGKQ

-597 GSGPASSSQSSV
+597 GSSGPASSSQSSV

-647 LHTKPTAEKQL
+647 LHTKPAAEKQL

-688 AAMMREG
+688 AAMVREG
-695 ADVSSV
+695 VDVSSV
-701 RTQKLRTRFGKS
+701 KTQKLRTRFGKS

-721 SDGEQETGAGG
+721 SDGEQDAGPAGGGGG

-749 STEKS
+749 SMEKS
-754 PKQKAK
+754 PKHKAK
-760 LARKLKEQKQLAG
+760 LARKLREQKQLSS

-783 PKSWAPSSHEIPF
+783 PKSWAPSSNEIPF

-802 SGDEKEEK
+802 SGDEKEPVVR
-810 AAKEEADTRDQAE
+810 EEPETELETGDPAE
-823 DSATESGHFEF
+823 DSATESGRFGFDKEF
-834 DRELHLVS
+834 DTVS
-842 SKIEPLKLP
+842 YKLEPLKIHSDP
-851 YDSEI
+851 EF
-856 PDIPSVSPIPTPREK
+856 PDLTSMSPLPTPKEK
-871 DEAEE
+871 SEAEE
-876 DLLDERKAFDVS
+876 DLLDEQKPFDLS
-888 DDGVT
+888 DNGVT

-918 ETDTNAIYL
+918 ETDTSAIYL
-927 EEREKVEGHSG
+927 EEREKIEGHSG
-938 DREYNSL
+938 DREYQSL
-945 PRFYPRED
+945 PPFFPREED
-953 DDGVQG
+953 DSSVQVA
-959 DGKVPQI
+959 GKVPQI
-966 RDDNIPA
+966 RDDNIPGENKDDYKELLNMTIEEKDGYKPPPPTA
-973 SALSNA
+973 SSLSNA

-1009 ISQEQPSGDR
+1009 ISQDQPNSGDR
-1019 TLPLQAKYI
+1019 QSKYI

-1052 EQTDMDADYPVK
+1052 EMAEMEVDYPNK
-1064 PERIPSTAD
+1064 SERIPSTAD
-1073 LESRFNSLTK
+1073 LETRFNSLTK

-1091 SKTPIDLKD
+1091 SKAPIDLRD
-1100 EDRPSG
+1100 EESPTG
-1106 SSSKKQKDSEKTS
+1106 SSSKEQKDSEKTS
-1119 KLHQSEEPES
+1119 KLHKSEEIQ
-1129 NTKES
+1129 
-1134 TEETETSDSKEVESD
+1134 SDSKETTGEAETSETK
-1149 EKKAEQPRLKKLP
+1149 EKPSEEKEAEEKPRLKKLP

-1182 SSPSKNKKEPPDEGE
+1182 GSPSKTKKEPPDEE
-1197 PKSTKEPEKPE
+1197 DTKATKEPQ
-1208 ESEKEIEKSSGS
+1208 ESEKLKDK
-1220 QSPMATKDP
+1220 PTTPAKDP
-1229 KDSDQKKPET
+1229 KDGGDKKPET
-1239 KETTRS
+1239 KEVPKS
-1245 PTENQDQKVKDKS
+1245 PTKNQDQKVKAKS
-1258 PKSEESVEKE
+1258 PKSEEKSTKESPKSTEEAHKSV
-1268 TSKSKEDSQESETK
+1268 TSPASKEKVSQSDSEN
-1282 KVEANQK
+1282 A
-1289 LSLEKG
+1289 
-1295 NNTVKEK
+1295 
-1302 REEAPEKSDKETAET
+1302 EAPKKSDAKPNEPKKAEAGQ
-1317 KNENVENDSSK
+1317 SPK
-1328 KSDSQKKEA
+1328 KSDSEKA
-1337 SKTSVPEAESESKPA
+1337 KTNKTTVSETSESDKKP
-1352 SKENSTTKDVE
+1352 SKDKSTVKDE
-1363 LEKTPRKSPPSTEE
+1363 ESIKTPRKSPPSTEE

-1391 TNLETTKEPDQTKS
+1391 TNMETTKEAEQSKS
-1405 ATKSQSSSAEEK
+1405 LDKNKGSKEEEK
-1417 TQKSMKSFD
+1417 LQKSMKSFD
-1426 DKIKQ
+1426 DKIKE
-1431 VNVAIEK
+1431 VNIAIEK
-1438 EQKRVE
+1438 DQKKVE
-1444 VEDPAAKKRK
+1444 TEVQGEKMEKK
-1454 NVEESGKV
+1454 VEENKKLEDLKK
-1462 VNNQMKTPKTKEE
+1462 NEE
-1475 DSQQPEGSQQKG
+1475 SSESPEESLQKG
-1487 KNQRRASEPP
+1487 KSQRRASEPP

-1516 NQFSETVDEALE
+1516 QHLGTTSETVDEALE

-1537 SVEEKKPPPS
+1537 AVEEKKPPPS

-1558 QGDKKNVESKMSETK
+1558 HGGEKKKESTATSATKPK

-1588 PPPPPKERPVLAE
+1588 PPPPPKDRPPILAE

-1636 RRQRKLLQRPT
+1636 RQRQRNLLQRPT

-1662 YRAANHEQW
+1662 YRAANQEPW

-1717 VKLPPEDQP
+1717 VKLPPDDQP

-1732 KELEA
+1732 KVLEA

-1770 DDSGSPRRLSTE
+1770 APRSDDSGSPRCLSTE

-1800 LEEVD
+1800 LEELD

-1820 NKDNE
+1820 NKDGD
-1825 SKQPKAESKPTT
+1825 SKQPKGESKPTT

-1870 KPEKLEEK
+1870 KPPKPEES
-1878 DSCKKQEK
+1878 DDCKKQEK

-1892 VKGDEVEKAE
+1892 VKSDEAEKLE
-1902 VLAERK
+1902 VPLEGK
-1908 IEPAAAKE
+1908 IKPEAVKE

-1922 EEKAQARAKDVDT
+1922 EEKAQARAKEVVTENSGKEEKALVDENT
-1935 QKSVKGQNVVD
+1935 AQKTG
-1946 DTKSVNDQNVVDDT
+1946 
-1960 KSVDSQKAVDDTKSV
+1960 
-1975 KDHNLVGDKRADGES
+1975 LV
-1990 LDKKDKSPAKGKSED
+1990 
-2005 DIKQKSEAS
+2005 KQKSIQEKPVEDTKKKS
-2014 KAEVPKETSTQGKP
+2014 ETKAEVAQETSSQVKP
-2028 SETKLEKRIAKDPV
+2028 LSTEKEASSTKDPK
-2042 PKEAS
+2042 PKEAPS
-2047 TKEASPKRETLKSE
+2047 EEKTTKKETEKLKKEESESKKDLPTNKTENSKSETLKSKE
-2061 EPKSKEKEATKTET
+2061 TPSAAVTTSKE
-2075 NKSKETSSVPVSTK
+2075 STK
-2089 ESKVSSKQ
+2089 G
-2097 LPEKKETIKDSAS
+2097 LPEKKEAS
-2110 KELPE
+2110 KELPD
-2115 KMVIDSTDVGPMD
+2115 KMVINATDVGPMD
-2128 ANGKTVV
+2128 PNSKTVV

-2141 HRASKVRRLTRAN
+2141 PRASKVRRLTRAN

-2165 EKQLNDRNLVKSE
+2165 EKQLNDRNLIKSE
-2178 DGRLIRVDPKPSA
+2178 DGRLIRVESKPSA
-2191 EQEEQTQAIS
+2191 EQQEQTQAIS
-2201 DLTKQIE
+2201 DLTKEIE

-2215 EEENPKEATKDDKPE
+2215 EEKEKPKEVEKAEKAE
-2230 PEEPEDY
+2230 PEEPEEDY

-2279 KIDVEQRLSEIERK
+2279 KIDVEQRLVEIERK

-2318 DDDEPLP
+2318 DDEETLPL
-2325 VETPTKAEETTA
+2325 ETPTKTEETA
-2337 TRDRSRSPGRRA
+2337 AGRDRSRSPGRK

-2360 RKATIKTPHTSPTRK
+2360 RKAATKSPYVSPTRK
-2375 PIIKSPYTSPSRKS
+2375 NTTKSPYVSPSRKATKSPYTSPSRL
-2389 AKSPYTSPSRNRQR
+2389 RQR

-2412 RKPKRSPYTS
+2412 RKSKRSPYTS

-2458 KRMNDPNRKPAI
+2458 KRMHDPNRKPAI

-2478 PSPDTEAIPT
+2478 PSPDDSAIPT

-2500 EKLRSP
+2500 GKLKSP
-2506 AKTRSKSR
+2506 AKTRSKPR

-2575 TQKDYKAFNQKLKD
+2575 TQKDYRAFNQKLKD

-2597 DEFRA
+2597 EEFRA

-2610 RRHGPTTPKSALRR
+2610 RRHGATTPKSALRR
-2624 DDFDEGY
+2624 DDFDEPY
-2631 CGGAHTTTH
+2631 SSSTTTH

-2653 EDENEDEDQFEEA
+2653 EDVDEDEDRFEEEA

-2676 RMVGSTHDV
+2676 RMVGSTNDV
-2685 LDCLEEN
+2685 LDCLAEN
-2692 TKILQ
+2692 TKILE

-2786 LFTDSLHFAS
+2786 LFSDSLHFAS

-2818 SIHRTGDYAPSI
+2818 SIHRSGDYAPSI
-2830 RVTSEHRS
+2830 RITSEHRS
-2838 LGSAD
+2838 LGSAE

-2852 DTSPVHHRS
+2852 ETSPYRS
-2861 HRDVSRELSPRRR
+2861 HREVGRELSPRRR

-2930 KYADDRRSACR
+2930 KYADDARRSACR

-2950 RTTATRHSHTDPV
+2950 RTTATATRHSHSHTDPV
-2963 QIPAKPAGSATATD
+2963 QIQASTTGSASAID

-2991 PYHRSPGGA
+2991 PYHRSPG

-3035 THSRPPSRSP
+3035 THTRPPSRSP
-3045 VVSPSVPAKSYVDLS
+3045 VVSPSVPAKSYGDLC
-3060 STTSATSSTT
+3060 STTSAISSTT
-3070 ATSTT
+3070 TTTASTT
-3075 ASSFM
+3075 SSSSFM

-3086 PSFSLPSASNYSYLN
+3086 APFSLPSSSNYSYFN
-3101 PVSGSGSGSGISS
+3101 PTAGASAT
-3114 ISPRASCSDLR
+3114 SPRASCSDLR
-3125 STTSGPTSTSTTS
+3125 STTTAASLTTTTIATTS
-3138 ATTSSY
+3138 SSY
-3144 VPYNFTSSFTSRL
+3144 VPYNFSSSFTSRL
-3157 SDPSTTST
+3157 SEPITTCS

-3199 GASASTLLPFQFNRT
+3199 ASSASPLLPFQFNRT